1 MKISRK
7 ARKLLSVVLTVVL
20 AIGTFQFAPGVRT
33 IAKAADAPEAGQS
46 YTLNF
51 AKAFS
56 EKTQLNGYTSE
67 DGVFKVISEN
77 DKAYWHDGQHG
88 AALYNG
94 DKIEVKVA
102 GGADISLGLCKYGHA
117 TSFKITDAE
126 GKEIGSTS
134 GKATT
139 DSDVEKVSYSGE
151 AATLTI
157 TCVGD
162 GEAYLH
168 SVTVENYAKAGEAE
182 SFTMMLDDIAKDGVV
197 ATGDYK
203 YGEST
208 LTLVG
213 QGETQYTVKSGKKV
227 TVDGKEYD
235 SYTAG
240 KRHAD
245 SNNIPTIPVAGD
257 GTLTIFTPAAKG
269 TLTVYFNSS
278 SFLRVHDYNTA
289 DGSKNGY
296 TDTDTGI
303 TSYTFAVIPGH
314 TYVMSTTGKT
324 NNMFYAGYQYIVDK
338 EVSVPV
344 KFNNVDAKVSDSLE
358 VSVVD
363 ANLGGSEIKLTD
375 GANADLLEGHTYKL
389 STNDGGVRAAVGDS
403 DTFTVTGEAIVV
415 SLYDVPDV
423 TVEGKITGTPEG
435 TVTEL
440 SLVNMVNGREYKA
453 TVSGDTYTCTLKP
466 GEYNTNV
473 VTTNGGV
480 THDRVSVKTEGTTV
494 NEVYVELPAKEA
506 EPAAFKSEIN
516 VPEDYATLN
525 EASDAILN
533 MQDRPEGE
541 AGRVTI
547 NLNTDIFEQT
557 VMAAPYVTLKGN
569 NHTISWYYGVGTNYY
584 SVDPVTGLYN
594 EVLARDKYSYAEG
607 NGSLWGGVFIV
618 RGNNFIAEDTTFKNT
633 YNYEVTEA
641 EKTDIA
647 GSTLAVDRLAENADV
662 TAYVYKERSNA
673 FYIDADNIECY
684 NCKILSSQDTLGRNG
699 SANYNYHTYFRDCV
713 IGGNVDYICGE
724 FAAVFDNCELQW
736 KTYKDDEKD
745 AAKNNAKLGYITAA
759 KTSPYVFRDCKVTTD
774 GVSTGT
780 VTGYYGRT
788 WGASSNVTFIRTQTN
803 GYILEAGWGEMSTGD
818 GKTAIFKEYANLS
831 GENAFVSNGEFSK
844 ADNQTEA
851 AVADY
856 IETDKV
862 SAVNTVLGW
871 IPVHYAYDIKP
882 VEVVTPAESDVKAVE
897 VSDDVKFVDENN
909 NGVATGSV
917 SIAKE
922 TASEEQVAAVK
933 EAAASAENVNITDKA
948 EIVDISLKNEEGNVI
963 KLSNGTLKISLK
975 KDADV
980 DYTKYTVVVYHLK
993 DDNTLEKL
1001 DVTVSDDAISFVT
1014 GGLSPFVIDYVE
1026 VQSGDDNTPS
1036 KPDSGNTGDNTP
1048 SKPDSGNTGDNTPS
1062 KPDSGNTGDNTPS
1075 KPDSGNTGDN
1085 TPSKPDSGNTGDNT
1099 PSKPD
1104 SGNTGDNTSSTPD
1117 AGNTTETPSTAETT
1131 GSTTDTTATAPKTAD
1146 TAPVALYLL
1155 LVFAAMMACTTVVT
1169 KKRVR

>member
-139 DSDVEKVSYSGE
+139 DGDVEKVSYSGE

-1155 LVFAAMMACTTVVT
+1155 LVFVAMMACTTVVT

>member
-1 MKISRK
+1 MKIGRK
-7 ARKLLSVVLTVVL
+7 AKKLLAVVLTFVL

-33 IAKAADAPEAGQS
+33 IAKAAGAPEAGKS
-46 YTLNF
+46 YVLDFTKLYSTKTL
-51 AKAFS
+51 
-56 EKTQLNGYTSE
+56 LNGYTSD
-67 DGVFKVISEN
+67 DGVFKVISEA

-88 AALYNG
+88 AAVYNG

-102 GGADISLGLCKYGHA
+102 GSAEIALTLCKYGSGTA
-117 TSFKITDAE
+117 FKVTDAS
-126 GKEIGSTS
+126 GKEVGSTS
-134 GKATT
+134 GKSDADAGSQSISYNGDAT
-139 DSDVEKVSYSGE
+139 
-151 AATLTI
+151 TLTI
-157 TCVGD
+157 TCEAS

-168 SVTVENYAKAGEAE
+168 SVMVNNFAKSDKVE
-182 SFTMMLDDIAKDGVV
+182 SFTLMLDDIAKEDVV

-203 YGEST
+203 YGDST

-213 QGETQYTVKSGKKV
+213 QGETQYTVKPGKTV
-227 TVDGKEYD
+227 TVDGKEYN

-245 SNNIPTIPVAGD
+245 SNNIPTIPGQGD

-269 TLTVYFNSS
+269 TMTVYFSS
-278 SFLRVHDYNTA
+278 TSFLRIHDYNTA

-296 TDTDTGI
+296 TDTETSI
-303 TSYTFAVIPGH
+303 NSYTFAVIPGH

-324 NNMFYAGYQYIVDK
+324 NNMFYAGYKYIVDK

-344 KFNNVDAKVSDSLE
+344 KFENVNAKLSDSLE
-358 VSVVD
+358 ISVVD
-363 ANLGGSEIKLTD
+363 ANLGGNAIKLKD
-375 GANADLLEGHTYKL
+375 GANADLLEGHEYKL

-403 DTFTVTGEAIVV
+403 DTFTATGEAIVV

-435 TVTEL
+435 TVKEL
-440 SLVNMVNGREYKA
+440 SLTNMVNGRAYKA
-453 TVSGDTYTCTLKP
+453 TVSGDSYTCTLKP
-466 GEYNTNV
+466 GEYNTSV

-506 EPAAFKSEIN
+506 EPVAFKSELN
-516 VPEDYATLN
+516 VPGDYTTLN
-525 EASDAILN
+525 EASDAILR

-547 NLNTDIFEQT
+547 NLKADIFEQT

-569 NHTISWYYGVGTNYY
+569 NHTISWYYGVGTYYY

-594 EVLARDKYSYAEG
+594 EVLARDKYSYVEG

-618 RGNNFIAEDTTFKNT
+618 RGDNFIAEDTTFKNT
-633 YNYEVTEA
+633 YNYELTEA

-647 GSTLAVDRLAENADV
+647 GTTLSVDRLAKDADV

-673 FYIDADNIECY
+673 FYIEADNIECY

-699 SANYNYHTYFRDCV
+699 SKNNNYHTYFNNCV

-736 KTYKDDEKD
+736 KTYKDDEED

-759 KTSPYVFRDCKVTTD
+759 KTSPYVFRNCKVTTD
-774 GVSTGT
+774 GVSTGA
-780 VTGYYGRT
+780 VSGYYGRT
-788 WGASSNVTFIRTQTN
+788 WGAGSNATFIGTQTN
-803 GYILEAGWGEMSTGD
+803 GYVLEDGWGEMSTGD
-818 GKTAIFKEYANLS
+818 GTSAIFKEYNNVS
-831 GENAFVSNGEFSK
+831 GENAFVTKGQFSK
-844 ADNQTEA
+844 AENQSAE

-856 IETDKV
+856 IESANV

-871 IPVHYAYDIKP
+871 IPAHYAYDVKP
-882 VEVVTPAESDVKAVE
+882 VEIVTPTESGIAAVE
-897 VSDDVKFVDENN
+897 VSKEAKFVDESGK
-909 NGVATGSV
+909 GVATGSV
-917 SIAKE
+917 TAIEKA
-922 TASEEQVAAVK
+922 ASEEQVAAVK
-933 EAAASAENVNITDKA
+933 EAVANAEDIKLTDKA
-948 EIVDISLKNEEGNVI
+948 QIIDISLSNKDGSVV

-975 KDADV
+975 KNADI
-980 DYTKYTVVVYHLK
+980 DYTKYAVVVYHLK

-1026 VQSGDDNTPS
+1026 VESASGADTTITEDATVTAPT
-1036 KPDSGNTGDNTP
+1036 TGD
-1048 SKPDSGNTGDNTPS
+1048 
-1062 KPDSGNTGDNTPS
+1062 
-1075 KPDSGNTGDN
+1075 
-1085 TPSKPDSGNTGDNT
+1085 
-1099 PSKPD
+1099 
-1104 SGNTGDNTSSTPD
+1104 
-1117 AGNTTETPSTAETT
+1117 A
-1131 GSTTDTTATAPKTAD
+1131 
-1146 TAPVALYLL
+1146 APVAIYLL
-1155 LVFAAMMACTTVVT
+1155 LAVMAIMMACTVAG
-1169 KKRVR
+1169 KKRIR

>member
-1 MKISRK
+1 MKIGRK
-7 ARKLLSVVLTVVL
+7 AKKLLAVVLTFVL

-33 IAKAADAPEAGQS
+33 IAKAAGAPEAGKS
-46 YTLNF
+46 YVLDFTKLYSTKTL
-51 AKAFS
+51 
-56 EKTQLNGYTSE
+56 LNGYTSD
-67 DGVFKVISEN
+67 DGVFKVISEA

-88 AALYNG
+88 AAVYNG

-102 GGADISLGLCKYGHA
+102 GSAEIALTLCKYGSGTA
-117 TSFKITDAE
+117 FKVTDAS
-126 GKEIGSTS
+126 GKEVGSTS
-134 GKATT
+134 GKSDADAGSQSISYNGDAT
-139 DSDVEKVSYSGE
+139 
-151 AATLTI
+151 TLTI
-157 TCVGD
+157 TCEAS

-168 SVTVENYAKAGEAE
+168 SVMVNNFAKSDKVE
-182 SFTMMLDDIAKDGVV
+182 SFTLMLDDIAKEDVV

-203 YGEST
+203 YGDST

-213 QGETQYTVKSGKKV
+213 QGETQYTVKPGKTV
-227 TVDGKEYD
+227 TVDGKEYN

-245 SNNIPTIPVAGD
+245 SNNIPTIPGQGD

-269 TLTVYFNSS
+269 TMTVYFSS
-278 SFLRVHDYNTA
+278 TSFLRIHDYNTA

-296 TDTDTGI
+296 TDTETSI
-303 TSYTFAVIPGH
+303 NSYTFAVIPGH

-324 NNMFYAGYQYIVDK
+324 NNMFYAGYKYIVDK

-344 KFNNVDAKVSDSLE
+344 KFENVNAKLSDSLE
-358 VSVVD
+358 ISVVD
-363 ANLGGSEIKLTD
+363 ANLGGNAIKLKD
-375 GANADLLEGHTYKL
+375 GANADLLEGHEYKL

-403 DTFTVTGEAIVV
+403 DTFTATGEAIVV

-435 TVTEL
+435 TVKEL
-440 SLVNMVNGREYKA
+440 SLTNMVNGRAYKA
-453 TVSGDTYTCTLKP
+453 TVSGDSYTCTLKP
-466 GEYNTNV
+466 GEYNTSV

-506 EPAAFKSEIN
+506 EPVAFKSELN
-516 VPEDYATLN
+516 VPGDYATLN
-525 EASDAILN
+525 EASDAILR

-547 NLNTDIFEQT
+547 NLKADIFEQT

-569 NHTISWYYGVGTNYY
+569 NHTISWYYGVGTYYY

-594 EVLARDKYSYAEG
+594 EVLARDKYSYVEG

-618 RGNNFIAEDTTFKNT
+618 RGDNFIAEDTTFKNT
-633 YNYEVTEA
+633 YNYELTEA

-647 GSTLAVDRLAENADV
+647 GTTLSVNRLAKDADV

-673 FYIDADNIECY
+673 FYIEADNIECY

-699 SANYNYHTYFRDCV
+699 SKNNNYHTYFNNCV

-724 FAAVFDNCELQW
+724 FSAVFDNCELQW

-759 KTSPYVFRDCKVTTD
+759 KTSPYVFRNCKVTTD
-774 GVSTGT
+774 GVSTGA
-780 VTGYYGRT
+780 VSGYYGRT
-788 WGASSNVTFIRTQTN
+788 WGAGSNATFIGTQTN
-803 GYILEAGWGEMSTGD
+803 GYVLEDGWGEMSTGD
-818 GKTAIFKEYANLS
+818 GTSAIFKEYNNVS
-831 GENAFVSNGEFSK
+831 GENAFVTKGQFSK
-844 ADNQTEA
+844 AENQSAE

-856 IETDKV
+856 IESANV

-871 IPVHYAYDIKP
+871 IPAHYAYDVKP
-882 VEVVTPAESDVKAVE
+882 VEIVTPTESGIAAVE
-897 VSDDVKFVDENN
+897 VSKEAKFVDESGK
-909 NGVATGSV
+909 GVATGSV
-917 SIAKE
+917 TAIEKA
-922 TASEEQVAAVK
+922 ASEEQVAAVK
-933 EAAASAENVNITDKA
+933 EAVANAEDIKLTDKA
-948 EIVDISLKNEEGNVI
+948 QIIDISLSNKDGSVV

-975 KDADV
+975 KNADI
-980 DYTKYTVVVYHLK
+980 DYTKYAVVVYHLK

-1026 VQSGDDNTPS
+1026 VESASGADTTITEDATVTAPT
-1036 KPDSGNTGDNTP
+1036 TGD
-1048 SKPDSGNTGDNTPS
+1048 
-1062 KPDSGNTGDNTPS
+1062 
-1075 KPDSGNTGDN
+1075 
-1085 TPSKPDSGNTGDNT
+1085 
-1099 PSKPD
+1099 
-1104 SGNTGDNTSSTPD
+1104 
-1117 AGNTTETPSTAETT
+1117 A
-1131 GSTTDTTATAPKTAD
+1131 
-1146 TAPVALYLL
+1146 APVAIYLL
-1155 LVFAAMMACTTVVT
+1155 LAVMAIMMACTVAG
-1169 KKRVR
+1169 KKRIR

>member
-1 MKISRK
+1 MKIGRK
-7 ARKLLSVVLTVVL
+7 AKKLLAVVLTFVL

-33 IAKAADAPEAGQS
+33 IAKAAGAPEAGKS
-46 YTLNF
+46 YVLDFTKLY
-51 AKAFS
+51 S
-56 EKTQLNGYTSE
+56 TKTQLNGYTSD
-67 DGVFKVISEN
+67 DGVFKVISEAN
-77 DKAYWHDGQHG
+77 KAYWHDGQHG
-88 AALYNG
+88 AAVYNG

-102 GGADISLGLCKYGHA
+102 GSAEIALTLCKYGSGTA
-117 TSFKITDAE
+117 FKVTDAS
-126 GKEIGSTS
+126 GKEVGSTS
-134 GKATT
+134 GKSDADAGSQSISYNGDAT
-139 DSDVEKVSYSGE
+139 
-151 AATLTI
+151 TLTI
-157 TCVGD
+157 TCEAS

-168 SVTVENYAKAGEAE
+168 SVMVNNFAKSDKVE
-182 SFTMMLDDIAKDGVV
+182 SFTLMLDDIAKEDVV

-203 YGEST
+203 YGDST

-213 QGETQYTVKSGKKV
+213 QGETQYTVKPGKTV
-227 TVDGKEYD
+227 TVDGKEYN

-245 SNNIPTIPVAGD
+245 SNNIPTIPGQGD

-269 TLTVYFNSS
+269 TMTVYFSS
-278 SFLRVHDYNTA
+278 TSFLRIHDYNTA

-296 TDTDTGI
+296 TDTETSI
-303 TSYTFAVIPGH
+303 NSYTFAVIPGH

-324 NNMFYAGYQYIVDK
+324 NNMFYAGYKYIVDK

-344 KFNNVDAKVSDSLE
+344 KFDNVDAKLTDSLE
-358 VSVVD
+358 ISVVD
-363 ANLGGSEIKLTD
+363 ANLGGNAIKLKD
-375 GANADLLEGHTYKL
+375 GANADLLEGHEYKL

-403 DTFTVTGEAIVV
+403 DTFTATGEAIVV

-440 SLVNMVNGREYKA
+440 SLTNMVNGRAYKA
-453 TVSGDTYTCTLKP
+453 TVSGDSYTCTLKP
-466 GEYNTNV
+466 GEYNTSV

-506 EPAAFKSEIN
+506 EPVAFKSELN
-516 VPEDYATLN
+516 VPGDYATLN
-525 EASDAILN
+525 EASDAILR

-547 NLNTDIFEQT
+547 NLKADIFEQT

-569 NHTISWYYGVGTNYY
+569 NHTISWYYGVGTYYY

-594 EVLARDKYSYAEG
+594 EVLARDKYSYVEG

-618 RGNNFIAEDTTFKNT
+618 RGDNFIAEDTTFKNT
-633 YNYEVTEA
+633 YNYELTEA

-647 GSTLAVDRLAENADV
+647 GTTLSVDRLAKDADV

-673 FYIDADNIECY
+673 FYIEADNIECY

-699 SANYNYHTYFRDCV
+699 SKNNNYHTYFNNCV

-759 KTSPYVFRDCKVTTD
+759 KTSPYVFRNCKVTTD
-774 GVSTGT
+774 GVSTGA
-780 VTGYYGRT
+780 VSGYYGRT
-788 WGASSNVTFIRTQTN
+788 WGAGSNATFFGTQTN
-803 GYILEAGWGEMSTGD
+803 GYVLEDGWGEMSTGD
-818 GKTAIFKEYANLS
+818 GTSAIFKEYNNVS
-831 GENAFVSNGEFSK
+831 GENAFVTKGQFSK
-844 ADNQTEA
+844 AENQSAE

-856 IETDKV
+856 IESANV

-871 IPVHYAYDIKP
+871 IPAHYAYDVKP
-882 VEVVTPAESDVKAVE
+882 VEIVTPTESGIAAVE
-897 VSDDVKFVDENN
+897 VSKEAKFVDESGK
-909 NGVATGSV
+909 GVATGSV
-917 SIAKE
+917 TAIEKA
-922 TASEEQVAAVK
+922 ASEEQVAAVK
-933 EAAASAENVNITDKA
+933 EAVANAEDIKLTDKA
-948 EIVDISLKNEEGNVI
+948 QIIDISLSNKDGSVV

-975 KDADV
+975 KNADI
-980 DYTKYTVVVYHLK
+980 DYTKYAVVVYHLK

-1026 VQSGDDNTPS
+1026 VESASGADTTITEDATVTAPT
-1036 KPDSGNTGDNTP
+1036 TGD
-1048 SKPDSGNTGDNTPS
+1048 
-1062 KPDSGNTGDNTPS
+1062 
-1075 KPDSGNTGDN
+1075 
-1085 TPSKPDSGNTGDNT
+1085 
-1099 PSKPD
+1099 
-1104 SGNTGDNTSSTPD
+1104 
-1117 AGNTTETPSTAETT
+1117 A
-1131 GSTTDTTATAPKTAD
+1131 
-1146 TAPVALYLL
+1146 APVAIYLL
-1155 LVFAAMMACTTVVT
+1155 LAVMAIMMACTVAG
-1169 KKRVR
+1169 KKRIR

>member
-1 MKISRK
+1 MKIGRK
-7 ARKLLSVVLTVVL
+7 AKKLLAVVLTFVL

-33 IAKAADAPEAGQS
+33 IAKAAGAPEAGKS
-46 YTLNF
+46 YVLDFTKLY
-51 AKAFS
+51 S
-56 EKTQLNGYTSE
+56 TKTQLNGYTSD
-67 DGVFKVISEN
+67 DGVFKVISEA

-88 AALYNG
+88 AAVYNG

-102 GGADISLGLCKYGHA
+102 GSAEIALTLCKYGSGTA
-117 TSFKITDAE
+117 FKVTDAY
-126 GKEIGSTS
+126 GKEVGSTS
-134 GKATT
+134 GKSDADAGSQSISYNGDAT
-139 DSDVEKVSYSGE
+139 
-151 AATLTI
+151 TLTI
-157 TCVGD
+157 TCEAS

-168 SVTVENYAKAGEAE
+168 SVMVNNFAKSDKVE
-182 SFTMMLDDIAKDGVV
+182 SFTLMLDDIAKEDVV

-203 YGEST
+203 YGDST

-213 QGETQYTVKSGKKV
+213 QGETQYTVKPGKTV
-227 TVDGKEYD
+227 TVDGKEYN

-245 SNNIPTIPVAGD
+245 SNNIPTIPGQGD

-269 TLTVYFNSS
+269 TMTVYFSS
-278 SFLRVHDYNTA
+278 TSFLRIHDYNTA

-296 TDTDTGI
+296 TDTETSI
-303 TSYTFAVIPGH
+303 NSYTFAVIPGH

-324 NNMFYAGYQYIVDK
+324 NNMFYAGYKYIVDK

-344 KFNNVDAKVSDSLE
+344 KFNNVDAKLTDSLE
-358 VSVVD
+358 ISVVD
-363 ANLGGSEIKLTD
+363 ANLGGNAIKLKD
-375 GANADLLEGHTYKL
+375 GTNADLLEGHEYKL

-403 DTFTVTGEAIVV
+403 DTFTATGEAIVV

-440 SLVNMVNGREYKA
+440 SLTNMVNGRAYKA
-453 TVSGDTYTCTLKP
+453 TVSGDSYTCTLKP
-466 GEYNTNV
+466 GEYNTSV

-506 EPAAFKSEIN
+506 EPVAFKSELN
-516 VPEDYATLN
+516 VPGDYATLN
-525 EASDAILN
+525 EASDAILR

-547 NLNTDIFEQT
+547 NLKADIFEQT

-569 NHTISWYYGVGTNYY
+569 NHTISWYYGVGTYYY

-594 EVLARDKYSYAEG
+594 EVLARDKYSYVEG

-618 RGNNFIAEDTTFKNT
+618 RGDNFIAEDTTFKNT
-633 YNYEVTEA
+633 YNYELTEA

-647 GSTLAVDRLAENADV
+647 GTTLSVDRLAKGADV
-662 TAYVYKERSNA
+662 TAYAYKERSNA
-673 FYIDADNIECY
+673 FYIEADNIECY

-699 SANYNYHTYFRDCV
+699 SKNNNYHTYFNNCV

-759 KTSPYVFRDCKVTTD
+759 KTSPYVFRNCKVTTD

-780 VTGYYGRT
+780 VSGYYGRT
-788 WGASSNVTFIRTQTN
+788 WGAGSNATFIGTQTN
-803 GYILEAGWGEMSTGD
+803 GYVLEDGWGEMSTGD
-818 GKTAIFKEYANLS
+818 GTSAIFKEYNNVS
-831 GENAFVSNGEFSK
+831 GENAFVTKGQFSK
-844 ADNQTEA
+844 AENQSAE

-856 IETDKV
+856 MESANV

-871 IPVHYAYDIKP
+871 IPAHYAYDVKP
-882 VEVVTPAESDVKAVE
+882 VEIVTPTESGIAAVE
-897 VSDDVKFVDENN
+897 VSKEAKFVDESGK
-909 NGVATGSV
+909 GVATGSV
-917 SIAKE
+917 TAIEKA
-922 TASEEQVAAVK
+922 ASEEQVSAVK
-933 EAAASAENVNITDKA
+933 EAVANAEDIKLTDKA
-948 EIVDISLKNEEGNVI
+948 QIIDISLSNKDGSVV

-975 KDADV
+975 KNADI
-980 DYTKYTVVVYHLK
+980 DYTKYAVVVYHLK

-1026 VQSGDDNTPS
+1026 VESASGADTTITEDATVTAPT
-1036 KPDSGNTGDNTP
+1036 TGD
-1048 SKPDSGNTGDNTPS
+1048 
-1062 KPDSGNTGDNTPS
+1062 
-1075 KPDSGNTGDN
+1075 
-1085 TPSKPDSGNTGDNT
+1085 
-1099 PSKPD
+1099 
-1104 SGNTGDNTSSTPD
+1104 
-1117 AGNTTETPSTAETT
+1117 A
-1131 GSTTDTTATAPKTAD
+1131 
-1146 TAPVALYLL
+1146 APVAIYLL
-1155 LVFAAMMACTTVVT
+1155 LAVMAIMMACTVAG
-1169 KKRVR
+1169 KKRIR

>member
-1 MKISRK
+1 MKIGRK
-7 ARKLLSVVLTVVL
+7 AKKLLAVVLTFVL

-33 IAKAADAPEAGQS
+33 IAKAAGAPEAGKS
-46 YTLNF
+46 YVLDFTKLY
-51 AKAFS
+51 S
-56 EKTQLNGYTSE
+56 TKTQLNGYTSD
-67 DGVFKVISEN
+67 DGVFKVISEA

-88 AALYNG
+88 AAVYNG

-102 GGADISLGLCKYGHA
+102 GSAEIALTLCKYGSGTA
-117 TSFKITDAE
+117 FKVTDAS
-126 GKEIGSTS
+126 GKEVGSTS
-134 GKATT
+134 GKSDADAGSQSISYNGDAT
-139 DSDVEKVSYSGE
+139 
-151 AATLTI
+151 TLTI
-157 TCVGD
+157 TCEAS

-168 SVTVENYAKAGEAE
+168 SVMVNNFAKSDKVE
-182 SFTMMLDDIAKDGVV
+182 SFTLMLDDIAKEDVV

-203 YGEST
+203 YGDST

-213 QGETQYTVKSGKKV
+213 QGETQYTVKPGKTV
-227 TVDGKEYD
+227 TVDGKEYN

-245 SNNIPTIPVAGD
+245 SNNIPTIPGQGD

-269 TLTVYFNSS
+269 TMTVYFSS
-278 SFLRVHDYNTA
+278 TSFLRIHDYNTA

-296 TDTDTGI
+296 TDTETSI
-303 TSYTFAVIPGH
+303 NSYTFAVIPGH

-324 NNMFYAGYQYIVDK
+324 NNMFYAGYKYIVDK

-344 KFNNVDAKVSDSLE
+344 KFNNVDAKLTDSLE
-358 VSVVD
+358 ISVVD
-363 ANLGGSEIKLTD
+363 ANLGGNAIKLKD
-375 GANADLLEGHTYKL
+375 GTNADLLEGHEYKL

-403 DTFTVTGEAIVV
+403 DTFTATGEAIVV

-435 TVTEL
+435 TVKEL
-440 SLVNMVNGREYKA
+440 SLTNMVNGRSYKA
-453 TVSGDTYTCTLKP
+453 TVSGDSYTCTLKP
-466 GEYNTNV
+466 GEYNTSV

-506 EPAAFKSEIN
+506 EPVAFKSELN
-516 VPEDYATLN
+516 VPGDYATLN
-525 EASDAILN
+525 EASDAILR

-547 NLNTDIFEQT
+547 NLKADIFEQT

-569 NHTISWYYGVGTNYY
+569 NHTISWYYGVGTYYY

-594 EVLARDKYSYAEG
+594 EVLARDKYSYVEG

-618 RGNNFIAEDTTFKNT
+618 RGDNFIAEDITFKNT
-633 YNYEVTEA
+633 YNYELTEA

-647 GSTLAVDRLAENADV
+647 GTTLSVNRLAKDADV

-673 FYIDADNIECY
+673 FYIEADNIECY

-699 SANYNYHTYFRDCV
+699 SKNNNYHTYFNNCV

-759 KTSPYVFRDCKVTTD
+759 KTSPYVFRNCKVTTD
-774 GVSTGT
+774 GVSTGA
-780 VTGYYGRT
+780 VSGYYGRT
-788 WGASSNVTFIRTQTN
+788 WGAGSNATFIGTQTN
-803 GYILEAGWGEMSTGD
+803 GYVLEDGWGEMSTGD
-818 GKTAIFKEYANLS
+818 GTSAIFKEYNNVS
-831 GENAFVSNGEFSK
+831 GENAFVTKGQFSK
-844 ADNQTEA
+844 AENQSAE

-856 IETDKV
+856 IESANV

-871 IPVHYAYDIKP
+871 IPAHYAYDVKP
-882 VEVVTPAESDVKAVE
+882 VEIVTPTESGIKAVE
-897 VSDDVKFVDENN
+897 VSNEAKFVDESGK
-909 NGVATGSV
+909 GVATGSV
-917 SIAKE
+917 TAIEKA
-922 TASEEQVAAVK
+922 ASEEQVAAVK
-933 EAAASAENVNITDKA
+933 EAAANAEDIKLTDKA
-948 EIVDISLKNEEGNVI
+948 QIIDISLSNKDGSVV

-975 KDADV
+975 KNADI
-980 DYTKYTVVVYHLK
+980 DYTKYAVVVYHLK

-1026 VQSGDDNTPS
+1026 VESASG
-1036 KPDSGNTGDNTP
+1036 
-1048 SKPDSGNTGDNTPS
+1048 
-1062 KPDSGNTGDNTPS
+1062 
-1075 KPDSGNTGDN
+1075 
-1085 TPSKPDSGNTGDNT
+1085 
-1099 PSKPD
+1099 
-1104 SGNTGDNTSSTPD
+1104 
-1117 AGNTTETPSTAETT
+1117 
-1131 GSTTDTTATAPKTAD
+1131 TDTTITEDATVTAPTTGDA
-1146 TAPVALYLL
+1146 APVAIYLL
-1155 LVFAAMMACTTVVT
+1155 LAVMAIMMACTVAG
-1169 KKRVR
+1169 KKRIR

>member
-1 MKISRK
+1 MKIGRK
-7 ARKLLSVVLTVVL
+7 AKKLLAVVLTFVL

-33 IAKAADAPEAGQS
+33 IAKAAGAPEAGKS
-46 YTLNF
+46 YVLDFTKLY
-51 AKAFS
+51 S
-56 EKTQLNGYTSE
+56 TKTQLNGYTSD
-67 DGVFKVISEN
+67 DGVFKVISEA

-88 AALYNG
+88 AAVYNG

-102 GGADISLGLCKYGHA
+102 GSAEIALTLCKYGSGTA
-117 TSFKITDAE
+117 FKVTDAS
-126 GKEIGSTS
+126 GKEVGSTS
-134 GKATT
+134 GKSDADAGSQSISYNGDAT
-139 DSDVEKVSYSGE
+139 
-151 AATLTI
+151 TLTI
-157 TCVGD
+157 TCEAS

-168 SVTVENYAKAGEAE
+168 SVMVNNFAKSDKVE
-182 SFTMMLDDIAKDGVV
+182 SFTLMLDDIAKEDVV

-203 YGEST
+203 YGDST

-213 QGETQYTVKSGKKV
+213 QGETQYTVKPGKTV
-227 TVDGKEYD
+227 TVDGKEYN

-245 SNNIPTIPVAGD
+245 SNNIPTIPGQGD

-269 TLTVYFNSS
+269 TMTVYFSS
-278 SFLRVHDYNTA
+278 TSFLRIHDYNTA

-296 TDTDTGI
+296 TDTETSI
-303 TSYTFAVIPGH
+303 NSYTFAVIPGH

-324 NNMFYAGYQYIVDK
+324 NNMFYAGYKYIVDK

-344 KFNNVDAKVSDSLE
+344 KFDNVDAKLSDSLE
-358 VSVVD
+358 ISVVD
-363 ANLGGSEIKLTD
+363 ANLGGNAIKLKD
-375 GANADLLEGHTYKL
+375 GTNADLLDGHEYKL

-403 DTFTVTGEAIVV
+403 DTFTATGEAIVV

-435 TVTEL
+435 TVKEL
-440 SLVNMVNGREYKA
+440 SLTNMVNGRAYKA
-453 TVSGDTYTCTLKP
+453 TVSGDSYTCTLKP
-466 GEYNTNV
+466 GEYNTSV

-506 EPAAFKSEIN
+506 EPVAFKSELN
-516 VPEDYATLN
+516 VPGDYATLN
-525 EASDAILN
+525 EASDAILR

-547 NLNTDIFEQT
+547 NLKADIFEQT

-569 NHTISWYYGVGTNYY
+569 NHTISWYYGVGTYYY

-594 EVLARDKYSYAEG
+594 EVLARDKYSYVEG

-618 RGNNFIAEDTTFKNT
+618 RGDNFIAEDTTFKNT
-633 YNYEVTEA
+633 YNYELTEA

-647 GSTLAVDRLAENADV
+647 GTTLSVNRLAKDADV
-662 TAYVYKERSNA
+662 TAYAYKERSNA
-673 FYIDADNIECY
+673 FYIEADNIECY

-699 SANYNYHTYFRDCV
+699 SKNNNYHTYFNNCV

-724 FAAVFDNCELQW
+724 FSAVFDNCELQW

-759 KTSPYVFRDCKVTTD
+759 KTSPYVFRNCKVTTD

-780 VTGYYGRT
+780 VSGYYGRT
-788 WGASSNVTFIRTQTN
+788 WGAGSNATFIGTQTN
-803 GYILEAGWGEMSTGD
+803 GYVLEDGWGEMSTGD
-818 GKTAIFKEYANLS
+818 GTSAIFKEYNNVS
-831 GENAFVSNGEFSK
+831 GENAFVTKGQFSK
-844 ADNQTEA
+844 AENQSAE

-856 IETDKV
+856 IESANV

-871 IPVHYAYDIKP
+871 IPAHYAYDVKP
-882 VEVVTPAESDVKAVE
+882 VEIVTPTESGIAAVE
-897 VSDDVKFVDENN
+897 VSKEAKFVDESGK
-909 NGVATGSV
+909 GVATGSV
-917 SIAKE
+917 TAIEKA
-922 TASEEQVAAVK
+922 ASEEQVAAVK
-933 EAAASAENVNITDKA
+933 EAVANAEDIKLTDKA
-948 EIVDISLKNEEGNVI
+948 QIIDISLSNKDGSVV

-975 KDADV
+975 KNADI
-980 DYTKYTVVVYHLK
+980 DYTKYAVVVYHLK

-1026 VQSGDDNTPS
+1026 VESASGADTTITEDATVTAPT
-1036 KPDSGNTGDNTP
+1036 TGD
-1048 SKPDSGNTGDNTPS
+1048 
-1062 KPDSGNTGDNTPS
+1062 
-1075 KPDSGNTGDN
+1075 
-1085 TPSKPDSGNTGDNT
+1085 
-1099 PSKPD
+1099 
-1104 SGNTGDNTSSTPD
+1104 
-1117 AGNTTETPSTAETT
+1117 A
-1131 GSTTDTTATAPKTAD
+1131 
-1146 TAPVALYLL
+1146 APVAIYLL
-1155 LVFAAMMACTTVVT
+1155 LAVMAIMMVCTVAG
-1169 KKRVR
+1169 KKRIR

>member
-1 MKISRK
+1 MKIGRK
-7 ARKLLSVVLTVVL
+7 AKKLLAVVLTFVL

-33 IAKAADAPEAGQS
+33 IAKAAGAPEAGKS
-46 YTLNF
+46 YVLDFTKLY
-51 AKAFS
+51 S
-56 EKTQLNGYTSE
+56 TKTQLNGYTSE
-67 DGVFKVISEN
+67 DGVFKVISEA

-88 AALYNG
+88 AAVYNG

-102 GGADISLGLCKYGHA
+102 GSAEIALTLCKYGKGTA
-117 TSFKITDAE
+117 FKVTDAS
-126 GKEIGSTS
+126 GKEVGSTS
-134 GKATT
+134 GKSASDAESQSISYNGDAT
-139 DSDVEKVSYSGE
+139 
-151 AATLTI
+151 TLTI
-157 TCVGD
+157 TCEAS

-168 SVTVENYAKAGEAE
+168 SVTVNNFAKSDKAE
-182 SFTMMLDDIAKDGVV
+182 SFTLMLDDIAKEDVV

-203 YGEST
+203 YGDST

-213 QGETQYTVKSGKKV
+213 QGETQYTVKSGKTV
-227 TVDGKEYD
+227 TVDGKEYN

-245 SNNIPTIPVAGD
+245 SNNIPTIPGQGD

-269 TLTVYFNSS
+269 TMTVYFSS
-278 SFLRVHDYNTA
+278 TSFLRIHDYNTA

-303 TSYTFAVIPGH
+303 NSYTFAVIPGH

-324 NNMFYAGYQYIVDK
+324 NNMFYAGYKYIVDK

-344 KFNNVDAKVSDSLE
+344 KFNNVDAKLTDSLE
-358 VSVVD
+358 ISVVD
-363 ANLGGSEIKLTD
+363 ANLGGNAIKLKD
-375 GANADLLEGHTYKL
+375 GTNADLLEGHEYKL

-403 DTFTVTGEAIVV
+403 DTFTATGEAIVV

-435 TVTEL
+435 TVKEL
-440 SLVNMVNGREYKA
+440 SLTNMVNGRSYKA
-453 TVSGDTYTCTLKP
+453 TVSGDSYTCTLKP
-466 GEYNTNV
+466 GEYNTSV

-506 EPAAFKSEIN
+506 EPVAFKSELN
-516 VPEDYATLN
+516 VPGDYATLN
-525 EASDAILN
+525 EASDAILR

-547 NLNTDIFEQT
+547 NLKADIFEQT

-569 NHTISWYYGVGTNYY
+569 NHTISWYYGVGTYYY

-594 EVLARDKYSYAEG
+594 EVLARDKYSYVEG

-618 RGNNFIAEDTTFKNT
+618 RGDNFIAEDTTFKNT
-633 YNYEVTEA
+633 YNYELTEA

-647 GSTLAVDRLAENADV
+647 GTTLSVNRLAKDADV

-673 FYIDADNIECY
+673 FYIEADNIECY

-699 SANYNYHTYFRDCV
+699 SKNNNYHTYFNNCV

-759 KTSPYVFRDCKVTTD
+759 KTSPYVFRNCKVTTD
-774 GVSTGT
+774 GVSTGA
-780 VTGYYGRT
+780 VSGYYGRT
-788 WGASSNVTFIRTQTN
+788 WGAGSNATFIGTQTN
-803 GYILEAGWGEMSTGD
+803 GYVLEDGWGEMSTGD
-818 GKTAIFKEYANLS
+818 GTSAIFKEYNNVS
-831 GENAFVSNGEFSK
+831 GENAFVTKGQFSK
-844 ADNQTEA
+844 AENQSAE

-856 IETDKV
+856 IESANV

-871 IPVHYAYDIKP
+871 IPAHYAYDVKP
-882 VEVVTPAESDVKAVE
+882 VEIVTPTESGIAAVE
-897 VSDDVKFVDENN
+897 VSNEAKFVDESGK
-909 NGVATGSV
+909 GVATGSV
-917 SIAKE
+917 TAIEKA
-922 TASEEQVAAVK
+922 ASEEQVAAVK
-933 EAAASAENVNITDKA
+933 EAAANAEDIKLTDKA
-948 EIVDISLKNEEGNVI
+948 QIIDISLSNKDGSVV

-975 KDADV
+975 KNADI
-980 DYTKYTVVVYHLK
+980 DYTKYAVVVYHLK

-1026 VQSGDDNTPS
+1026 VESASGADTTITEDATVTAPT
-1036 KPDSGNTGDNTP
+1036 TGD
-1048 SKPDSGNTGDNTPS
+1048 
-1062 KPDSGNTGDNTPS
+1062 
-1075 KPDSGNTGDN
+1075 
-1085 TPSKPDSGNTGDNT
+1085 
-1099 PSKPD
+1099 
-1104 SGNTGDNTSSTPD
+1104 
-1117 AGNTTETPSTAETT
+1117 A
-1131 GSTTDTTATAPKTAD
+1131 
-1146 TAPVALYLL
+1146 APVAICLL
-1155 LVFAAMMACTTVVT
+1155 LAVMAIMMACTVAG
-1169 KKRVR
+1169 KKRIR

>member
-139 DSDVEKVSYSGE
+139 DGDVEKVSYSGE

-909 NGVATGSV
+909 NGVSTGSV

>member
-1 MKISRK
+1 MKIGRK
-7 ARKLLSVVLTVVL
+7 AKKLLAVVLTFVL

-33 IAKAADAPEAGQS
+33 IAKAAGAPEAGKS
-46 YTLNF
+46 YVLDFTKLY
-51 AKAFS
+51 S
-56 EKTQLNGYTSE
+56 TKTQLNGYTSD
-67 DGVFKVISEN
+67 DGVFKVISEA

-88 AALYNG
+88 AAVYNG

-102 GGADISLGLCKYGHA
+102 GSAEIALTLCKYGSGTA
-117 TSFKITDAE
+117 FKVTDAS
-126 GKEIGSTS
+126 GKEVGSTS
-134 GKATT
+134 GKSDADAGSQSISYNGDAT
-139 DSDVEKVSYSGE
+139 
-151 AATLTI
+151 TLTI
-157 TCVGD
+157 TCEAS

-168 SVTVENYAKAGEAE
+168 SVMVNNFAKSDKVE
-182 SFTMMLDDIAKDGVV
+182 SFTLMLDDIAKEDVV

-203 YGEST
+203 YGDST

-213 QGETQYTVKSGKKV
+213 QGETQYTVKPGKTV
-227 TVDGKEYD
+227 TVDGKEYN

-245 SNNIPTIPVAGD
+245 SNNIPTIPGQGD

-269 TLTVYFNSS
+269 TMTVYFSS
-278 SFLRVHDYNTA
+278 TSFLRIHDYNTA

-296 TDTDTGI
+296 TDTETSI
-303 TSYTFAVIPGH
+303 NSYTFAVIPGH

-324 NNMFYAGYQYIVDK
+324 NNMFYAGYKYIVDK

-344 KFNNVDAKVSDSLE
+344 KFENVNAKLSDSLE
-358 VSVVD
+358 ISVVD
-363 ANLGGSEIKLTD
+363 ANLGGNAIKLKD
-375 GANADLLEGHTYKL
+375 GANADLLEGHEYKL

-403 DTFTVTGEAIVV
+403 DTFTATGEAIVV

-440 SLVNMVNGREYKA
+440 SLTNMVNGRSYKA
-453 TVSGDTYTCTLKP
+453 TVSGDSYTCTLKP
-466 GEYNTNV
+466 GEYNTSV

-506 EPAAFKSEIN
+506 EPVAFKSELN
-516 VPEDYATLN
+516 VPGDYATLN
-525 EASDAILN
+525 EASDAILR

-547 NLNTDIFEQT
+547 NLKADIFEQT

-569 NHTISWYYGVGTNYY
+569 NHTISWYYGVGTYYY

-594 EVLARDKYSYAEG
+594 EVLARDKYSYVEG

-618 RGNNFIAEDTTFKNT
+618 RGDNFIAEDTTFKNT
-633 YNYEVTEA
+633 YNYELTEA

-647 GSTLAVDRLAENADV
+647 GTTLSVDRLAKDADV

-673 FYIDADNIECY
+673 FYIEADNIECY

-699 SANYNYHTYFRDCV
+699 SKNNNYHTYFNNCV

-759 KTSPYVFRDCKVTTD
+759 KTSPYVFRNCKVTTD
-774 GVSTGT
+774 GVSTGA
-780 VTGYYGRT
+780 VSGYYGRT
-788 WGASSNVTFIRTQTN
+788 WGAGSNATFIGTQTN
-803 GYILEAGWGEMSTGD
+803 GYVLEDGWGEMSTGD
-818 GKTAIFKEYANLS
+818 GTSAIFKEYNNVS
-831 GENAFVSNGEFSK
+831 GENAFVTKGQFSK
-844 ADNQTEA
+844 AENQSAE

-856 IETDKV
+856 IESANV

-871 IPVHYAYDIKP
+871 IPAHYAYDVKP
-882 VEVVTPAESDVKAVE
+882 VEIVTPTESGIAAVE
-897 VSDDVKFVDENN
+897 VSKEAKFVDESGK
-909 NGVATGSV
+909 GVATGSV
-917 SIAKE
+917 TAIEKA
-922 TASEEQVAAVK
+922 ASEEQVAAVK
-933 EAAASAENVNITDKA
+933 EAVANAEDIKLTDKA
-948 EIVDISLKNEEGNVI
+948 QIIDISLSNKDGSVV

-975 KDADV
+975 KNADI
-980 DYTKYTVVVYHLK
+980 DYTKYAVVVYHLK

-1026 VQSGDDNTPS
+1026 VESASG
-1036 KPDSGNTGDNTP
+1036 
-1048 SKPDSGNTGDNTPS
+1048 
-1062 KPDSGNTGDNTPS
+1062 
-1075 KPDSGNTGDN
+1075 
-1085 TPSKPDSGNTGDNT
+1085 
-1099 PSKPD
+1099 
-1104 SGNTGDNTSSTPD
+1104 
-1117 AGNTTETPSTAETT
+1117 
-1131 GSTTDTTATAPKTAD
+1131 TDTTITEDATVTAPTTGDA
-1146 TAPVALYLL
+1146 APVAIYLL
-1155 LVFAAMMACTTVVT
+1155 LAVMAIMMACTVAG
-1169 KKRVR
+1169 KKRIR

>member
-139 DSDVEKVSYSGE
+139 DGDVEKVSYSGE

-633 YNYEVTEA
+633 YN
-641 EKTDIA
+641 
-647 GSTLAVDRLAENADV
+647 
-662 TAYVYKERSNA
+662 
-673 FYIDADNIECY
+673 
-684 NCKILSSQDTLGRNG
+684 LSLI
-699 SANYNYHTYFRDCV
+699 H
-713 IGGNVDYICGE
+713 I
-724 FAAVFDNCELQW
+724 
-736 KTYKDDEKD
+736 
-745 AAKNNAKLGYITAA
+745 
-759 KTSPYVFRDCKVTTD
+759 
-774 GVSTGT
+774 
-780 VTGYYGRT
+780 
-788 WGASSNVTFIRTQTN
+788 
-803 GYILEAGWGEMSTGD
+803 
-818 GKTAIFKEYANLS
+818 
-831 GENAFVSNGEFSK
+831 
-844 ADNQTEA
+844 
-851 AVADY
+851 
-856 IETDKV
+856 
-862 SAVNTVLGW
+862 
-871 IPVHYAYDIKP
+871 
-882 VEVVTPAESDVKAVE
+882 
-897 VSDDVKFVDENN
+897 
-909 NGVATGSV
+909 
-917 SIAKE
+917 
-922 TASEEQVAAVK
+922 
-933 EAAASAENVNITDKA
+933 
-948 EIVDISLKNEEGNVI
+948 
-963 KLSNGTLKISLK
+963 
-975 KDADV
+975 
-980 DYTKYTVVVYHLK
+980 
-993 DDNTLEKL
+993 
-1001 DVTVSDDAISFVT
+1001 
-1014 GGLSPFVIDYVE
+1014 
-1026 VQSGDDNTPS
+1026 
-1036 KPDSGNTGDNTP
+1036 
-1048 SKPDSGNTGDNTPS
+1048 
-1062 KPDSGNTGDNTPS
+1062 
-1075 KPDSGNTGDN
+1075 
-1085 TPSKPDSGNTGDNT
+1085 
-1099 PSKPD
+1099 
-1104 SGNTGDNTSSTPD
+1104 
-1117 AGNTTETPSTAETT
+1117 
-1131 GSTTDTTATAPKTAD
+1131 
-1146 TAPVALYLL
+1146 
-1155 LVFAAMMACTTVVT
+1155 
-1169 KKRVR
+1169 

>member
-1 MKISRK
+1 MKIGRK
-7 ARKLLSVVLTVVL
+7 AKKLLAVVLTFVL

-33 IAKAADAPEAGQS
+33 IAKAAGAPEAGKS
-46 YTLNF
+46 YVLDFTKLY
-51 AKAFS
+51 S
-56 EKTQLNGYTSE
+56 TKTQLNGYTSD
-67 DGVFKVISEN
+67 DGVFKVISEA

-88 AALYNG
+88 AAVYNG

-102 GGADISLGLCKYGHA
+102 GSAEIALTLCKYGSGTA
-117 TSFKITDAE
+117 FKVTDAS
-126 GKEIGSTS
+126 GKEVGSTS
-134 GKATT
+134 GKSDADAGSQSISYNGDAT
-139 DSDVEKVSYSGE
+139 
-151 AATLTI
+151 TLTI
-157 TCVGD
+157 TCEAS

-168 SVTVENYAKAGEAE
+168 SVMVNNFAKSDKVE
-182 SFTMMLDDIAKDGVV
+182 SFTLMLDDIAKEDVV

-203 YGEST
+203 YGDST

-213 QGETQYTVKSGKKV
+213 QGETQYTVKPGKTV
-227 TVDGKEYD
+227 TVDGKEYN

-245 SNNIPTIPVAGD
+245 SNNIPTIPGQGD

-269 TLTVYFNSS
+269 TMTVYFSS
-278 SFLRVHDYNTA
+278 TSFLRIHDYNTA

-296 TDTDTGI
+296 TDTETSI
-303 TSYTFAVIPGH
+303 NSYTFAVIPGH

-324 NNMFYAGYQYIVDK
+324 NNMFYAGYKYIVDK

-344 KFNNVDAKVSDSLE
+344 KFENVNAKLSDSLE
-358 VSVVD
+358 ISVVD
-363 ANLGGSEIKLTD
+363 ANLGGNAIKLKD
-375 GANADLLEGHTYKL
+375 GTNADLLEGHEYKL

-403 DTFTVTGEAIVV
+403 DTFTATGEAIVV

-435 TVTEL
+435 TVKEL
-440 SLVNMVNGREYKA
+440 SLTNMVNGRSYKA
-453 TVSGDTYTCTLKP
+453 TVSGDSYTCTLKP
-466 GEYNTNV
+466 GEYNTSV

-506 EPAAFKSEIN
+506 EPVAFKSELN
-516 VPEDYATLN
+516 VPGDYATLN
-525 EASDAILN
+525 EASDAILR

-547 NLNTDIFEQT
+547 NLKADIFEQT

-569 NHTISWYYGVGTNYY
+569 NHTISWYYGVGTYYY

-594 EVLARDKYSYAEG
+594 EVLARDKYSYVEG

-618 RGNNFIAEDTTFKNT
+618 RGDNFIAEDTTFKNT
-633 YNYEVTEA
+633 YNYELTEA

-647 GSTLAVDRLAENADV
+647 GTTLSVDRLAKDADV

-673 FYIDADNIECY
+673 FYIEADNIECY

-699 SANYNYHTYFRDCV
+699 SKNNNYHTYFNNCV

-724 FAAVFDNCELQW
+724 FSAVFDNCELQW

-759 KTSPYVFRDCKVTTD
+759 KTSPYVFRNCKVTTD
-774 GVSTGT
+774 GVSTGA
-780 VTGYYGRT
+780 VSGYYGRT
-788 WGASSNVTFIRTQTN
+788 WGAGSNATFIGTQTN
-803 GYILEAGWGEMSTGD
+803 GYVLEDGWGEMSTGD
-818 GKTAIFKEYANLS
+818 GTSAIFKEYNNVS
-831 GENAFVSNGEFSK
+831 GENAFVTKGQFSK
-844 ADNQTEA
+844 AENQSAE

-856 IETDKV
+856 IESANV

-871 IPVHYAYDIKP
+871 IPAHYAYDVKP
-882 VEVVTPAESDVKAVE
+882 VEIVTPTESGIAAVE
-897 VSDDVKFVDENN
+897 VSKEAKFVDESGK
-909 NGVATGSV
+909 GVATGSV
-917 SIAKE
+917 TAIEKA
-922 TASEEQVAAVK
+922 ASEEQVAAAK
-933 EAAASAENVNITDKA
+933 EAVANAEDIKLTDKA
-948 EIVDISLKNEEGNVI
+948 QIIDISLSNKDGSVV

-975 KDADV
+975 KNADI
-980 DYTKYTVVVYHLK
+980 DYTKYAVVVYHLK

-1026 VQSGDDNTPS
+1026 VESASGADTTITEDATVTAPT
-1036 KPDSGNTGDNTP
+1036 TGD
-1048 SKPDSGNTGDNTPS
+1048 
-1062 KPDSGNTGDNTPS
+1062 
-1075 KPDSGNTGDN
+1075 
-1085 TPSKPDSGNTGDNT
+1085 
-1099 PSKPD
+1099 
-1104 SGNTGDNTSSTPD
+1104 
-1117 AGNTTETPSTAETT
+1117 A
-1131 GSTTDTTATAPKTAD
+1131 
-1146 TAPVALYLL
+1146 APVAIYLL
-1155 LVFAAMMACTTVVT
+1155 LAVMAIMMACTVAG
-1169 KKRVR
+1169 KKRIR

>member
-1 MKISRK
+1 MKIGRK
-7 ARKLLSVVLTVVL
+7 AKKLLAVVLTFVL

-33 IAKAADAPEAGQS
+33 IAKAAGAPEAGKS
-46 YTLNF
+46 YVLDFTKLYNT
-51 AKAFS
+51 
-56 EKTQLNGYTSE
+56 KTQLNGYTSD
-67 DGVFKVISEN
+67 DGVFKVISEA

-88 AALYNG
+88 AAVYNG

-102 GGADISLGLCKYGHA
+102 GSAEIALTLCKYGSGTA
-117 TSFKITDAE
+117 FKVTDAS
-126 GKEIGSTS
+126 GKEVGSTS
-134 GKATT
+134 GKSDADAGSQSISYNGDAT
-139 DSDVEKVSYSGE
+139 
-151 AATLTI
+151 TLTI
-157 TCVGD
+157 TCEAS

-168 SVTVENYAKAGEAE
+168 SVMVNNFAKSDKVE
-182 SFTMMLDDIAKDGVV
+182 SFTLMLDDIAKEDVV

-203 YGEST
+203 YGDST

-213 QGETQYTVKSGKKV
+213 QGETQYTVKPGKTV
-227 TVDGKEYD
+227 TVDGKEYN

-245 SNNIPTIPVAGD
+245 SNNIPTIPGQGD

-269 TLTVYFNSS
+269 TMTVYFSS
-278 SFLRVHDYNTA
+278 TSFLRIHDYNTA

-296 TDTDTGI
+296 TDTETSI
-303 TSYTFAVIPGH
+303 NSYTFAVIPGH

-324 NNMFYAGYQYIVDK
+324 NNMFYAGYKYIVDK

-344 KFNNVDAKVSDSLE
+344 KFNNVDAKLTDSLE
-358 VSVVD
+358 ISVVD
-363 ANLGGSEIKLTD
+363 ANLGGNAIKLKD
-375 GANADLLEGHTYKL
+375 GTNADLLEGHEYKL

-403 DTFTVTGEAIVV
+403 DTFTATGEAIVV

-435 TVTEL
+435 TVKEL
-440 SLVNMVNGREYKA
+440 SLTNMVNGRAYKA
-453 TVSGDTYTCTLKP
+453 TVSGDSYTCTLKP
-466 GEYNTNV
+466 GEYNTSV

-506 EPAAFKSEIN
+506 EPVAFKSELN
-516 VPEDYATLN
+516 VPGDYATLN
-525 EASDAILN
+525 EASDAILR

-547 NLNTDIFEQT
+547 NLKADIFEQT

-569 NHTISWYYGVGTNYY
+569 NHTISWYYGVGTYYY

-594 EVLARDKYSYAEG
+594 EVLARDKYSYVEG

-618 RGNNFIAEDTTFKNT
+618 RGDNFIAEDTTFKNT
-633 YNYEVTEA
+633 YNYELTEA

-647 GSTLAVDRLAENADV
+647 GTTLSVDRLAKDADV

-673 FYIDADNIECY
+673 FYIEADNIECY

-699 SANYNYHTYFRDCV
+699 SKNNNYHTYFNNCV

-724 FAAVFDNCELQW
+724 FSAVFDNCELQW

-759 KTSPYVFRDCKVTTD
+759 KTSPYVFRNCKVTTD
-774 GVSTGT
+774 GVSTGA
-780 VTGYYGRT
+780 VSGYYGRT
-788 WGASSNVTFIRTQTN
+788 WGAGSNATFIGTQTN
-803 GYILEAGWGEMSTGD
+803 GYVLEDGWGEMSTGD
-818 GKTAIFKEYANLS
+818 GTSAIFKEYNNVS
-831 GENAFVSNGEFSK
+831 GENAFVTKGQFSK
-844 ADNQTEA
+844 AENQSAE

-856 IETDKV
+856 IESANV

-871 IPVHYAYDIKP
+871 IPAHYAYDVKP
-882 VEVVTPAESDVKAVE
+882 VEIVTPAESGIAAVE
-897 VSDDVKFVDENN
+897 VSKEAKFVDESGK
-909 NGVATGSV
+909 GVATGSV
-917 SIAKE
+917 TAIEKA
-922 TASEEQVAAVK
+922 ASEEQVAAVK
-933 EAAASAENVNITDKA
+933 EAVANSEDIKLTDKA
-948 EIVDISLKNEEGNVI
+948 QIIDISLSNKDGSVV

-975 KDADV
+975 KNADI
-980 DYTKYTVVVYHLK
+980 DYTKYAVVVYHLK

-1026 VQSGDDNTPS
+1026 VESASGADTTITEDATVTAPT
-1036 KPDSGNTGDNTP
+1036 TGD
-1048 SKPDSGNTGDNTPS
+1048 
-1062 KPDSGNTGDNTPS
+1062 
-1075 KPDSGNTGDN
+1075 
-1085 TPSKPDSGNTGDNT
+1085 
-1099 PSKPD
+1099 
-1104 SGNTGDNTSSTPD
+1104 
-1117 AGNTTETPSTAETT
+1117 A
-1131 GSTTDTTATAPKTAD
+1131 
-1146 TAPVALYLL
+1146 APVAIYLL
-1155 LVFAAMMACTTVVT
+1155 LAVMAIMMACTVAG
-1169 KKRVR
+1169 KKRIR

>member
-1 MKISRK
+1 MKIGRK
-7 ARKLLSVVLTVVL
+7 AKKLLAVVLTFVL

-33 IAKAADAPEAGQS
+33 IAKAAGAPEAGKS
-46 YTLNF
+46 YVLDFTKLY
-51 AKAFS
+51 S
-56 EKTQLNGYTSE
+56 TKTQLNGYTSD
-67 DGVFKVISEN
+67 DGVFKVISEA

-88 AALYNG
+88 AAVYNG

-102 GGADISLGLCKYGHA
+102 GSAEIALTLCKYGSGTA
-117 TSFKITDAE
+117 FKVTDAS
-126 GKEIGSTS
+126 GKEVGSTS
-134 GKATT
+134 GKSDADAGSQSISYNGDAT
-139 DSDVEKVSYSGE
+139 
-151 AATLTI
+151 TLTI
-157 TCVGD
+157 TCEAS

-168 SVTVENYAKAGEAE
+168 SVMVNNFAKSDKVE
-182 SFTMMLDDIAKDGVV
+182 SFTLMLDDIAKEDVV

-203 YGEST
+203 YGDST

-213 QGETQYTVKSGKKV
+213 QGETQYTVKPGKTV
-227 TVDGKEYD
+227 TVDGKEYN

-245 SNNIPTIPVAGD
+245 SNNIPTIPGQGD

-269 TLTVYFNSS
+269 TMTVYFSS
-278 SFLRVHDYNTA
+278 TSFLRIHDYNTA

-296 TDTDTGI
+296 TDTETSI
-303 TSYTFAVIPGH
+303 NSYTFAVIPGH

-324 NNMFYAGYQYIVDK
+324 NNMFYAGYKYIVDK

-344 KFNNVDAKVSDSLE
+344 KFDNVDAKLTDSLE
-358 VSVVD
+358 ISVVD
-363 ANLGGSEIKLTD
+363 ANLGGNAIKLKD
-375 GANADLLEGHTYKL
+375 GTNADLLEGHEYKL

-403 DTFTVTGEAIVV
+403 DTFTATGEAIVV

-435 TVTEL
+435 TVKEL
-440 SLVNMVNGREYKA
+440 SLTNMVNGRSYKA
-453 TVSGDTYTCTLKP
+453 TVSGDSYTCTLKP
-466 GEYNTNV
+466 GEYNTSV

-506 EPAAFKSEIN
+506 EPVAFKSELN
-516 VPEDYATLN
+516 VPGDYATLN
-525 EASDAILN
+525 EASDAILR

-547 NLNTDIFEQT
+547 NLKADIFEQT

-569 NHTISWYYGVGTNYY
+569 NHTISWYYGVGTYYY

-594 EVLARDKYSYAEG
+594 EVLARDKYSYVEG

-618 RGNNFIAEDTTFKNT
+618 RGDNFIAEDTTFKNT
-633 YNYEVTEA
+633 YNYELTEA

-647 GSTLAVDRLAENADV
+647 GTTLSVDRLAKGADV
-662 TAYVYKERSNA
+662 TAYAYKERSNA
-673 FYIDADNIECY
+673 FYIEADNIECY

-699 SANYNYHTYFRDCV
+699 SKNNNYHTYFNNCV

-724 FAAVFDNCELQW
+724 FSAVFDNCELQW

-759 KTSPYVFRDCKVTTD
+759 KTSPYVFRNCKVTTD

-780 VTGYYGRT
+780 VSGYYGRT
-788 WGASSNVTFIRTQTN
+788 WGAGSNATFIGTQTN
-803 GYILEAGWGEMSTGD
+803 GYVLEDGWGEMSKGD
-818 GKTAIFKEYANLS
+818 GTSAIFKEYNNVS
-831 GENAFVSNGEFSK
+831 GENAFVTKGQFSK
-844 ADNQTEA
+844 AENQSVE

-856 IETDKV
+856 IESANV

-871 IPVHYAYDIKP
+871 IPAHYAYDVKP
-882 VEVVTPAESDVKAVE
+882 VEIVTPTESGIAAVE
-897 VSDDVKFVDENN
+897 VSKEAKFVDESGK
-909 NGVATGSV
+909 GVATGSV
-917 SIAKE
+917 AAIEKA
-922 TASEEQVAAVK
+922 ASEEQVAAVK
-933 EAAASAENVNITDKA
+933 EAAANAEDIKLTDKA
-948 EIVDISLKNEEGNVI
+948 QIIDISLSNKDGSVV

-975 KDADV
+975 KNADI
-980 DYTKYTVVVYHLK
+980 DYTKYAVVVYHLK

-1026 VQSGDDNTPS
+1026 VESASGADTTITEDATVTAPT
-1036 KPDSGNTGDNTP
+1036 TGD
-1048 SKPDSGNTGDNTPS
+1048 
-1062 KPDSGNTGDNTPS
+1062 
-1075 KPDSGNTGDN
+1075 
-1085 TPSKPDSGNTGDNT
+1085 
-1099 PSKPD
+1099 
-1104 SGNTGDNTSSTPD
+1104 
-1117 AGNTTETPSTAETT
+1117 A
-1131 GSTTDTTATAPKTAD
+1131 
-1146 TAPVALYLL
+1146 APVAIYLL
-1155 LVFAAMMACTTVVT
+1155 LAVMAIMMACTVAG
-1169 KKRVR
+1169 KKRIR

>member
-1 MKISRK
+1 MKIGRK
-7 ARKLLSVVLTVVL
+7 AKKLLAVVLTFVL

-33 IAKAADAPEAGQS
+33 IAKAAGAPEAGKS
-46 YTLNF
+46 YVLDFTKLY
-51 AKAFS
+51 S
-56 EKTQLNGYTSE
+56 TKTQLNGYTSD
-67 DGVFKVISEN
+67 DGVFKVISEA

-88 AALYNG
+88 AAVYNG

-102 GGADISLGLCKYGHA
+102 GSAEIALTLCKYGSGTA
-117 TSFKITDAE
+117 FKVTDAS
-126 GKEIGSTS
+126 GKEVGSTS
-134 GKATT
+134 GKSDADAGSQSISYNGDAT
-139 DSDVEKVSYSGE
+139 
-151 AATLTI
+151 TLTI
-157 TCVGD
+157 TCEAS

-168 SVTVENYAKAGEAE
+168 SVMVNNFAKSDKVE
-182 SFTMMLDDIAKDGVV
+182 SFTLMLDDIAKEDVV

-203 YGEST
+203 YGDST

-213 QGETQYTVKSGKKV
+213 QGETQYTVKPKKTV
-227 TVDGKEYD
+227 TVDGKEYN

-245 SNNIPTIPVAGD
+245 SNNIPTIPGQGD

-269 TLTVYFNSS
+269 TMTVYFSS
-278 SFLRVHDYNTA
+278 TSFLRIHDYNTA

-296 TDTDTGI
+296 TDTETSI
-303 TSYTFAVIPGH
+303 NSYTFAVIPGH

-324 NNMFYAGYQYIVDK
+324 NNMFYAGYKYIVDK

-344 KFNNVDAKVSDSLE
+344 KFDNVDAKLTDSLE
-358 VSVVD
+358 ISVVD
-363 ANLGGSEIKLTD
+363 ANLGGNAIKLKD
-375 GANADLLEGHTYKL
+375 GTNADLLEGHEYKL

-403 DTFTVTGEAIVV
+403 DTFTATGEAIVV

-435 TVTEL
+435 TVKEL
-440 SLVNMVNGREYKA
+440 SLTNMVNGRAYKA
-453 TVSGDTYTCTLKP
+453 TVSGDSYTCTLKP
-466 GEYNTNV
+466 GEYNTSV

-506 EPAAFKSEIN
+506 EPVAFKSELN
-516 VPEDYATLN
+516 VPGDYATLN
-525 EASDAILN
+525 EASDAILR

-547 NLNTDIFEQT
+547 NLKADIFEQT

-569 NHTISWYYGVGTNYY
+569 NHTISWYYGVGTYYY

-594 EVLARDKYSYAEG
+594 EVLARDKYSYVEG

-618 RGNNFIAEDTTFKNT
+618 RGDNFIAEDTTFKNT
-633 YNYEVTEA
+633 YNYELTEA

-647 GSTLAVDRLAENADV
+647 GTTLSVNRLAKDADV
-662 TAYVYKERSNA
+662 TAYAFKERSNA
-673 FYIDADNIECY
+673 FYIEADNIECY

-699 SANYNYHTYFRDCV
+699 SKNNNYHTYFNNCV

-724 FAAVFDNCELQW
+724 FSAVFDNCELQW

-759 KTSPYVFRDCKVTTD
+759 KTSPYVFRNCKVTTD

-780 VTGYYGRT
+780 VSGYYGRT
-788 WGASSNVTFIRTQTN
+788 WGAGSNATFIGTQTN
-803 GYILEAGWGEMSTGD
+803 GYVLEDGWGEMSTGD
-818 GKTAIFKEYANLS
+818 GTSAIFKEYNNVS
-831 GENAFVSNGEFSK
+831 GENAFVTKGQFSK
-844 ADNQTEA
+844 AENQSAE

-856 IETDKV
+856 IESANV

-871 IPVHYAYDIKP
+871 IPAHYAYDVKP
-882 VEVVTPAESDVKAVE
+882 VEIVTPTESGIAAVE
-897 VSDDVKFVDENN
+897 VSKEAKFVDESGK
-909 NGVATGSV
+909 GVATGSV
-917 SIAKE
+917 TAIEKD
-922 TASEEQVAAVK
+922 ASEEQVAAVK
-933 EAAASAENVNITDKA
+933 EAVANAEDIKLTDKA
-948 EIVDISLKNEEGNVI
+948 QIIDISLSNKDGSVV

-975 KDADV
+975 KNADI
-980 DYTKYTVVVYHLK
+980 DYTKYAVVVYHLK

-1026 VQSGDDNTPS
+1026 VESASGSDTTITEDATVTAPT
-1036 KPDSGNTGDNTP
+1036 TGD
-1048 SKPDSGNTGDNTPS
+1048 
-1062 KPDSGNTGDNTPS
+1062 
-1075 KPDSGNTGDN
+1075 
-1085 TPSKPDSGNTGDNT
+1085 
-1099 PSKPD
+1099 
-1104 SGNTGDNTSSTPD
+1104 
-1117 AGNTTETPSTAETT
+1117 A
-1131 GSTTDTTATAPKTAD
+1131 
-1146 TAPVALYLL
+1146 APVAIYLL
-1155 LVFAAMMACTTVVT
+1155 LAVMAIMMACTVAG
-1169 KKRVR
+1169 KKRIR

>member
-1 MKISRK
+1 MKIGRK
-7 ARKLLSVVLTVVL
+7 AKKLLAVVLTFVL

-33 IAKAADAPEAGQS
+33 IAKAAGAPEAGKS
-46 YTLNF
+46 YVLDFTKLY
-51 AKAFS
+51 S
-56 EKTQLNGYTSE
+56 TKTQLNGYTSD
-67 DGVFKVISEN
+67 DGVFKVISEA

-88 AALYNG
+88 AAVYNG

-102 GGADISLGLCKYGHA
+102 GSAEIALTLCKYGSGTA
-117 TSFKITDAE
+117 FKVTDAS
-126 GKEIGSTS
+126 GKEVGSTS
-134 GKATT
+134 GKSDADAGSQSISYNGDAT
-139 DSDVEKVSYSGE
+139 
-151 AATLTI
+151 TLTI
-157 TCVGD
+157 TCEAS

-168 SVTVENYAKAGEAE
+168 SVMVNNFAKSDKVE
-182 SFTMMLDDIAKDGVV
+182 SFTLMLDDIAKEDVV

-203 YGEST
+203 YGDST

-213 QGETQYTVKSGKKV
+213 QGETQYTVKPGKTV
-227 TVDGKEYD
+227 TVDGKEYN

-245 SNNIPTIPVAGD
+245 SNNIPTIPGQGD

-269 TLTVYFNSS
+269 TMTVYFSS
-278 SFLRVHDYNTA
+278 TSFLRIHDYNTA

-296 TDTDTGI
+296 TDTETSI
-303 TSYTFAVIPGH
+303 NSYTFAVIPGH

-324 NNMFYAGYQYIVDK
+324 NNMFYAGYKYIVDK

-344 KFNNVDAKVSDSLE
+344 KFENVNAKLSDSLE
-358 VSVVD
+358 ISVVD
-363 ANLGGSEIKLTD
+363 ANLGGNAIKLKD
-375 GANADLLEGHTYKL
+375 GANADLLEGHEYKL

-403 DTFTVTGEAIVV
+403 DTFTATGEAIVV

-435 TVTEL
+435 TVKEL
-440 SLVNMVNGREYKA
+440 SLTNMVNGRAYKA
-453 TVSGDTYTCTLKP
+453 TVSGDSYTCTLKP
-466 GEYNTNV
+466 GEYNTSV

-506 EPAAFKSEIN
+506 EPVAFKSELN
-516 VPEDYATLN
+516 VPGDYTTLN
-525 EASDAILN
+525 EASDAILR

-547 NLNTDIFEQT
+547 NLKADIFEQT

-569 NHTISWYYGVGTNYY
+569 NHTISWYYGVGTYYY

-594 EVLARDKYSYAEG
+594 EVLARDKYSYVEG

-618 RGNNFIAEDTTFKNT
+618 RGDNFIAEDTTFKNT
-633 YNYEVTEA
+633 YNYELTEA

-647 GSTLAVDRLAENADV
+647 GTTLSVDRLAKDADV

-673 FYIDADNIECY
+673 FYIEADNIECY

-699 SANYNYHTYFRDCV
+699 SKNNNYHTYFNNCV

-759 KTSPYVFRDCKVTTD
+759 KTSPYVFRNCKVTTD
-774 GVSTGT
+774 GVSTGA
-780 VTGYYGRT
+780 VSGYYGRT
-788 WGASSNVTFIRTQTN
+788 WGAGSNATFIGTQTN
-803 GYILEAGWGEMSTGD
+803 GYVLEDGWGEMSTGD
-818 GKTAIFKEYANLS
+818 GTSAIFKEYNNVS
-831 GENAFVSNGEFSK
+831 GENAFVTKGQFSK
-844 ADNQTEA
+844 AENQSAE

-856 IETDKV
+856 IESANV

-871 IPVHYAYDIKP
+871 IPAHYAYDVKP
-882 VEVVTPAESDVKAVE
+882 VEIVTPTESGIAAVE
-897 VSDDVKFVDENN
+897 VSKEAKFVDESGK
-909 NGVATGSV
+909 GVATGSV
-917 SIAKE
+917 TAIEKA
-922 TASEEQVAAVK
+922 ASEEQVAAVK
-933 EAAASAENVNITDKA
+933 EAVANAEDIKLTDKA
-948 EIVDISLKNEEGNVI
+948 QIIDISLSNKDGSVV

-975 KDADV
+975 KNADI
-980 DYTKYTVVVYHLK
+980 DYTKYAVVVYHLK

-1026 VQSGDDNTPS
+1026 VESASGADTTITEDATVTAPT
-1036 KPDSGNTGDNTP
+1036 TGD
-1048 SKPDSGNTGDNTPS
+1048 
-1062 KPDSGNTGDNTPS
+1062 
-1075 KPDSGNTGDN
+1075 
-1085 TPSKPDSGNTGDNT
+1085 
-1099 PSKPD
+1099 
-1104 SGNTGDNTSSTPD
+1104 
-1117 AGNTTETPSTAETT
+1117 A
-1131 GSTTDTTATAPKTAD
+1131 
-1146 TAPVALYLL
+1146 APVAIYLL
-1155 LVFAAMMACTTVVT
+1155 LAVMAIMMACTVAG
-1169 KKRVR
+1169 KKRIR

>member
-139 DSDVEKVSYSGE
+139 DGDVEKVSYSGE

-684 NCKILSSQDTLGRNG
+684 NCKILSSQDTIHLVEMVQLITTII
-699 SANYNYHTYFRDCV
+699 HTSV
-713 IGGNVDYICGE
+713 IV
-724 FAAVFDNCELQW
+724 
-736 KTYKDDEKD
+736 
-745 AAKNNAKLGYITAA
+745 
-759 KTSPYVFRDCKVTTD
+759 
-774 GVSTGT
+774 
-780 VTGYYGRT
+780 
-788 WGASSNVTFIRTQTN
+788 
-803 GYILEAGWGEMSTGD
+803 
-818 GKTAIFKEYANLS
+818 
-831 GENAFVSNGEFSK
+831 
-844 ADNQTEA
+844 
-851 AVADY
+851 
-856 IETDKV
+856 
-862 SAVNTVLGW
+862 
-871 IPVHYAYDIKP
+871 
-882 VEVVTPAESDVKAVE
+882 
-897 VSDDVKFVDENN
+897 
-909 NGVATGSV
+909 
-917 SIAKE
+917 
-922 TASEEQVAAVK
+922 
-933 EAAASAENVNITDKA
+933 
-948 EIVDISLKNEEGNVI
+948 
-963 KLSNGTLKISLK
+963 
-975 KDADV
+975 
-980 DYTKYTVVVYHLK
+980 
-993 DDNTLEKL
+993 
-1001 DVTVSDDAISFVT
+1001 
-1014 GGLSPFVIDYVE
+1014 
-1026 VQSGDDNTPS
+1026 
-1036 KPDSGNTGDNTP
+1036 
-1048 SKPDSGNTGDNTPS
+1048 
-1062 KPDSGNTGDNTPS
+1062 
-1075 KPDSGNTGDN
+1075 
-1085 TPSKPDSGNTGDNT
+1085 
-1099 PSKPD
+1099 
-1104 SGNTGDNTSSTPD
+1104 
-1117 AGNTTETPSTAETT
+1117 
-1131 GSTTDTTATAPKTAD
+1131 
-1146 TAPVALYLL
+1146 
-1155 LVFAAMMACTTVVT
+1155 
-1169 KKRVR
+1169 

>member
-1 MKISRK
+1 MKIGRK
-7 ARKLLSVVLTVVL
+7 AKKLLAVVLTFVL

-33 IAKAADAPEAGQS
+33 IAKAAGAPEAGKS
-46 YTLNF
+46 YVLDFTKLY
-51 AKAFS
+51 S
-56 EKTQLNGYTSE
+56 TKTQLNGYTSD
-67 DGVFKVISEN
+67 DGVFKVISEA

-88 AALYNG
+88 AAVYNG

-102 GGADISLGLCKYGHA
+102 GSAEIALTLCKYGSGTA
-117 TSFKITDAE
+117 FKVTDAS
-126 GKEIGSTS
+126 GKEVGSTS
-134 GKATT
+134 GKSDADAGSQSISYNGDAT
-139 DSDVEKVSYSGE
+139 
-151 AATLTI
+151 TLTI
-157 TCVGD
+157 TCEAS

-168 SVTVENYAKAGEAE
+168 SVMVNNFAKSDKVE
-182 SFTMMLDDIAKDGVV
+182 SFTLMLDDIAKEDVV

-203 YGEST
+203 YGDST

-213 QGETQYTVKSGKKV
+213 QGETQYTVKPGKTV
-227 TVDGKEYD
+227 TVDGKEYN

-245 SNNIPTIPVAGD
+245 SNNIPTIPGQGD

-269 TLTVYFNSS
+269 TMTVYFSS
-278 SFLRVHDYNTA
+278 TSFLRIHDYNTA

-296 TDTDTGI
+296 TDTETSI
-303 TSYTFAVIPGH
+303 NSYTFAVIPGH

-324 NNMFYAGYQYIVDK
+324 NNMFYAGYKYIVDK

-344 KFNNVDAKVSDSLE
+344 KFENVDAKLSDSLE
-358 VSVVD
+358 ISVVD
-363 ANLGGSEIKLTD
+363 ANLGGNAIKLKD
-375 GANADLLEGHTYKL
+375 GANADLLEGHEYKL

-403 DTFTVTGEAIVV
+403 DTFTATGEAIVV

-435 TVTEL
+435 TVKEL
-440 SLVNMVNGREYKA
+440 SLTNMVNGRSYKA
-453 TVSGDTYTCTLKP
+453 TVSGDSYTCTLKP
-466 GEYNTNV
+466 GEYNTSV

-506 EPAAFKSEIN
+506 EPVAFKSELN
-516 VPEDYATLN
+516 VPGDYATLN
-525 EASDAILN
+525 EASDAILR

-547 NLNTDIFEQT
+547 NLKADIFEQT

-569 NHTISWYYGVGTNYY
+569 NHTISWYYGVGTYYY

-594 EVLARDKYSYAEG
+594 EVLARDKYSYVEG

-618 RGNNFIAEDTTFKNT
+618 RGDNFIAEDTTFKNT
-633 YNYEVTEA
+633 YNYELTEA

-647 GSTLAVDRLAENADV
+647 GTTLSVNRLAKDADV

-673 FYIDADNIECY
+673 FYIEADNIECY

-699 SANYNYHTYFRDCV
+699 SKNNNYHTYFNNCV

-759 KTSPYVFRDCKVTTD
+759 KTSPYVFRNCKVTTD

-780 VTGYYGRT
+780 VSGYYGRT
-788 WGASSNVTFIRTQTN
+788 WGAGSNATFIGTQTN
-803 GYILEAGWGEMSTGD
+803 GYVLEDGWGEMSTGD
-818 GKTAIFKEYANLS
+818 GTSAIFKEYNNVS
-831 GENAFVSNGEFSK
+831 GENAFVTKGQFSK
-844 ADNQTEA
+844 AENQSAE

-856 IETDKV
+856 IESANV

-871 IPVHYAYDIKP
+871 IPAHYAYDVKP
-882 VEVVTPAESDVKAVE
+882 VEIVTPTESGIAAVE
-897 VSDDVKFVDENN
+897 VSKEAKFVDESGK
-909 NGVATGSV
+909 GVATGSV
-917 SIAKE
+917 AAIEKA
-922 TASEEQVAAVK
+922 ASEEQVAAVK
-933 EAAASAENVNITDKA
+933 EAAANAEDIKLTDKA
-948 EIVDISLKNEEGNVI
+948 QIIDISLSNKDGSVV

-975 KDADV
+975 KNADI
-980 DYTKYTVVVYHLK
+980 DYTKYAVVVYHLK

-1026 VQSGDDNTPS
+1026 VESASGADTTITDDATVTAPT
-1036 KPDSGNTGDNTP
+1036 TGDV
-1048 SKPDSGNTGDNTPS
+1048 
-1062 KPDSGNTGDNTPS
+1062 
-1075 KPDSGNTGDN
+1075 
-1085 TPSKPDSGNTGDNT
+1085 
-1099 PSKPD
+1099 
-1104 SGNTGDNTSSTPD
+1104 
-1117 AGNTTETPSTAETT
+1117 
-1131 GSTTDTTATAPKTAD
+1131 
-1146 TAPVALYLL
+1146 APVAIYLL
-1155 LVFAAMMACTTVVT
+1155 LAVMAIMMACTVAG
-1169 KKRVR
+1169 KKRIR

>member
-33 IAKAADAPEAGQS
+33 IAKAAGAPEAGQS

-77 DKAYWHDGQHG
+77 DKAYWHDGRHG

-102 GGADISLGLCKYGHA
+102 GDADISLGLCKYGHA

-139 DSDVEKVSYSGE
+139 DGDVEKVSYSGE

-213 QGETQYTVKSGKKV
+213 QGETQYTVKPGKKV

-269 TLTVYFNSS
+269 TLTVYFNST

-344 KFNNVDAKVSDSLE
+344 KFNNVDAKLSDSLE

-473 VTTNGGV
+473 VTTNGGI

-494 NEVYVELPAKEA
+494 NEVYIELPAKEA

-803 GYILEAGWGEMSTGD
+803 GYVLEAGWGEMSTGD

-1048 SKPDSGNTGDNTPS
+1048 SKPDSGNTGDN
-1062 KPDSGNTGDNTPS
+1062 K
-1075 KPDSGNTGDN
+1075 
-1085 TPSKPDSGNTGDNT
+1085 
-1099 PSKPD
+1099 
-1104 SGNTGDNTSSTPD
+1104 SSTPD

>member
-139 DSDVEKVSYSGE
+139 DGDVEKVSYSGE

-1036 KPDSGNTGDNTP
+1036 KPDSGNT
-1048 SKPDSGNTGDNTPS
+1048 
-1062 KPDSGNTGDNTPS
+1062 
-1075 KPDSGNTGDN
+1075 
-1085 TPSKPDSGNTGDNT
+1085 
-1099 PSKPD
+1099 
-1104 SGNTGDNTSSTPD
+1104 
-1117 AGNTTETPSTAETT
+1117 TETPSTAETT

>member
-139 DSDVEKVSYSGE
+139 DGDVEKVSYSGE

-453 TVSGDTYTCTLKP
+453 TVSGDTYTCSLKP

-473 VTTNGGV
+473 VTTNGGI

-699 SANYNYHTYFRDCV
+699 SANYNYRTYFRDCV

-1099 PSKPD
+1099 
-1104 SGNTGDNTSSTPD
+1104 SSTPD

>member
-1 MKISRK
+1 MKIGRK
-7 ARKLLSVVLTVVL
+7 AKKLLAVVLTFVL

-33 IAKAADAPEAGQS
+33 IAKAAGAPEAGKS
-46 YTLNF
+46 YVLDFTKLY
-51 AKAFS
+51 S
-56 EKTQLNGYTSE
+56 TKTHLNGYTSD
-67 DGVFKVISEN
+67 DGVFKVISEA

-88 AALYNG
+88 AAVYNG

-102 GGADISLGLCKYGHA
+102 GSAEIALTLCKYGSGTA
-117 TSFKITDAE
+117 FKVTDAS
-126 GKEIGSTS
+126 GKEVGSTS
-134 GKATT
+134 GKSDADAGSQSISYNGDAT
-139 DSDVEKVSYSGE
+139 
-151 AATLTI
+151 TLTI
-157 TCVGD
+157 TCEAS

-168 SVTVENYAKAGEAE
+168 SVMVNNFAKSDKVE
-182 SFTMMLDDIAKDGVV
+182 SFTLMLDDIAKEDVV

-203 YGEST
+203 YGDST

-213 QGETQYTVKSGKKV
+213 QGETQYTVKPGKTV
-227 TVDGKEYD
+227 TVDGKEYN

-245 SNNIPTIPVAGD
+245 SNNIPTIPGQGD

-269 TLTVYFNSS
+269 TMTVYFSS
-278 SFLRVHDYNTA
+278 TSFLRIHDYNTA

-296 TDTDTGI
+296 TDTETSI
-303 TSYTFAVIPGH
+303 NSYTFAVIPGH

-324 NNMFYAGYQYIVDK
+324 NNMFYAGYKYIVDK

-344 KFNNVDAKVSDSLE
+344 KFENVNAKLSDSLE
-358 VSVVD
+358 ISVVD
-363 ANLGGSEIKLTD
+363 ANLGGNAIKLKD
-375 GANADLLEGHTYKL
+375 GANADLLEGHEYKL

-403 DTFTVTGEAIVV
+403 DTFTATGEAIVV

-440 SLVNMVNGREYKA
+440 SLTNMVNGRAYKA
-453 TVSGDTYTCTLKP
+453 TVSGDSYTCTLKP
-466 GEYNTNV
+466 GEYNTSV

-506 EPAAFKSEIN
+506 EPVAFKSELN
-516 VPEDYATLN
+516 VPGDYATLN
-525 EASDAILN
+525 EASDAILR

-547 NLNTDIFEQT
+547 NLKADIFEQT

-569 NHTISWYYGVGTNYY
+569 NHTISWYYGVGTYYY

-594 EVLARDKYSYAEG
+594 EVLARDKYSYVEG

-618 RGNNFIAEDTTFKNT
+618 RGDNFIAEDTTFKNT
-633 YNYEVTEA
+633 YNYELTEA

-647 GSTLAVDRLAENADV
+647 GTTLSVDRLAKDADV

-673 FYIDADNIECY
+673 FYIEADNIECY

-699 SANYNYHTYFRDCV
+699 SKNNNYHTYFNNCV

-759 KTSPYVFRDCKVTTD
+759 KTSPYVFRNCKVTTD
-774 GVSTGT
+774 GVSTGA
-780 VTGYYGRT
+780 VSGYYGRT
-788 WGASSNVTFIRTQTN
+788 WGAGSNATFIGTQTN
-803 GYILEAGWGEMSTGD
+803 GYVLEDGWGEMSTGD
-818 GKTAIFKEYANLS
+818 GTSAIFKEYNNVS
-831 GENAFVSNGEFSK
+831 GENAFVTKGQFSK
-844 ADNQTEA
+844 AENQSAE

-856 IETDKV
+856 IESANV

-871 IPVHYAYDIKP
+871 IPAHYAYDVKP
-882 VEVVTPAESDVKAVE
+882 VEIVTPTESGIAAVE
-897 VSDDVKFVDENN
+897 VSKEAKFVDESGK
-909 NGVATGSV
+909 GVATGSV
-917 SIAKE
+917 TAIEKA
-922 TASEEQVAAVK
+922 ASEEQVAAVK
-933 EAAASAENVNITDKA
+933 EAVANAEDIKLTDKA
-948 EIVDISLKNEEGNVI
+948 QIIDISLSNKDGSVV

-975 KDADV
+975 KNADI
-980 DYTKYTVVVYHLK
+980 DYTKYAVVVYHLK

-1026 VQSGDDNTPS
+1026 VESASGADTTITEDATVTAPT
-1036 KPDSGNTGDNTP
+1036 TGD
-1048 SKPDSGNTGDNTPS
+1048 
-1062 KPDSGNTGDNTPS
+1062 
-1075 KPDSGNTGDN
+1075 
-1085 TPSKPDSGNTGDNT
+1085 
-1099 PSKPD
+1099 
-1104 SGNTGDNTSSTPD
+1104 
-1117 AGNTTETPSTAETT
+1117 A
-1131 GSTTDTTATAPKTAD
+1131 
-1146 TAPVALYLL
+1146 APVAIYLL
-1155 LVFAAMMACTTVVT
+1155 LAVMAIMMACTVAG
-1169 KKRVR
+1169 KKRIR

>member
-139 DSDVEKVSYSGE
+139 DGDVEKVSYSGE

-453 TVSGDTYTCTLKP
+453 TVSGDTYTCSLKP

-473 VTTNGGV
+473 VTTNGGI

-1099 PSKPD
+1099 
-1104 SGNTGDNTSSTPD
+1104 SSTPD

>member
-1 MKISRK
+1 MKIGRK
-7 ARKLLSVVLTVVL
+7 AKKLLAVVLTFVL

-33 IAKAADAPEAGQS
+33 IAKAAGAPEAGKS
-46 YTLNF
+46 YVLDFTKLY
-51 AKAFS
+51 S
-56 EKTQLNGYTSE
+56 TKTQLNGYTSD
-67 DGVFKVISEN
+67 DGVFKVISEA

-88 AALYNG
+88 AAVYNG

-102 GGADISLGLCKYGHA
+102 GSAEIALTLCKYGSGTA
-117 TSFKITDAE
+117 FKVTDAS
-126 GKEIGSTS
+126 GKEVGSTS
-134 GKATT
+134 GKSDADAGSQSISYNGDAT
-139 DSDVEKVSYSGE
+139 
-151 AATLTI
+151 TLTI
-157 TCVGD
+157 TCEAS

-168 SVTVENYAKAGEAE
+168 SVMVNNFAKSDKVE
-182 SFTMMLDDIAKDGVV
+182 SFTLMLDDIAKEDVV

-203 YGEST
+203 YGDST

-213 QGETQYTVKSGKKV
+213 QGETQYTVKPGKTV
-227 TVDGKEYD
+227 TVDGKEYN

-245 SNNIPTIPVAGD
+245 SNNIPTIPGQGD

-269 TLTVYFNSS
+269 TMTVYFSS
-278 SFLRVHDYNTA
+278 TSFLRIHDYNTA

-296 TDTDTGI
+296 TDTETSI
-303 TSYTFAVIPGH
+303 NSYTFAVIPGH

-324 NNMFYAGYQYIVDK
+324 NNMFYAGYKYIVDK

-344 KFNNVDAKVSDSLE
+344 KFENVNAKLSDSLE
-358 VSVVD
+358 ISVVD
-363 ANLGGSEIKLTD
+363 ANLGGNAIKLKD
-375 GANADLLEGHTYKL
+375 GANADLLEGHEYKL

-403 DTFTVTGEAIVV
+403 DTFTATGEAIVV

-435 TVTEL
+435 TVKEL
-440 SLVNMVNGREYKA
+440 SLTNMVNGRAYKA
-453 TVSGDTYTCTLKP
+453 TVSGDSYTCTLKP
-466 GEYNTNV
+466 GEYNTSV

-506 EPAAFKSEIN
+506 EPVAFKSELN
-516 VPEDYATLN
+516 VPGDYATLN
-525 EASDAILN
+525 EASDAILR

-547 NLNTDIFEQT
+547 NLKADIFEQT

-569 NHTISWYYGVGTNYY
+569 NHTISWYYGVGTYYY

-594 EVLARDKYSYAEG
+594 EVLARDKYSYVEG

-618 RGNNFIAEDTTFKNT
+618 RGDNFIAEDTTFKNT
-633 YNYEVTEA
+633 YNYELTEA
-641 EKTDIA
+641 EMTDIA
-647 GSTLAVDRLAENADV
+647 GTTLSVDRLAKDADV

-673 FYIDADNIECY
+673 FYIEADNIECY

-699 SANYNYHTYFRDCV
+699 SKNNNYHTYFNNCV

-759 KTSPYVFRDCKVTTD
+759 KTSPYVFRNCKVTTD
-774 GVSTGT
+774 GVSTGA
-780 VTGYYGRT
+780 VSGYYGRT
-788 WGASSNVTFIRTQTN
+788 WGAGSNATFIGTQTN
-803 GYILEAGWGEMSTGD
+803 GYVLEDGWGEMSTGD
-818 GKTAIFKEYANLS
+818 GTSAIFKEYNNVS
-831 GENAFVSNGEFSK
+831 GENAFVTKGQFSK
-844 ADNQTEA
+844 AENQSAE

-856 IETDKV
+856 IESANV

-871 IPVHYAYDIKP
+871 IPAHYAYDVKP
-882 VEVVTPAESDVKAVE
+882 VEIVTPTESGIAAVE
-897 VSDDVKFVDENN
+897 VSKEAKFVDESGK
-909 NGVATGSV
+909 GVATGSV
-917 SIAKE
+917 TAIEKA
-922 TASEEQVAAVK
+922 ASEEQVAAVK
-933 EAAASAENVNITDKA
+933 EAVANAEDIKLTDKA
-948 EIVDISLKNEEGNVI
+948 QIIDISLSNKDGSVV

-975 KDADV
+975 KNADI
-980 DYTKYTVVVYHLK
+980 DYTKYAVVVYHLK

-1026 VQSGDDNTPS
+1026 VESASGADTTITEDATVTAPT
-1036 KPDSGNTGDNTP
+1036 TGD
-1048 SKPDSGNTGDNTPS
+1048 
-1062 KPDSGNTGDNTPS
+1062 
-1075 KPDSGNTGDN
+1075 
-1085 TPSKPDSGNTGDNT
+1085 
-1099 PSKPD
+1099 
-1104 SGNTGDNTSSTPD
+1104 
-1117 AGNTTETPSTAETT
+1117 A
-1131 GSTTDTTATAPKTAD
+1131 
-1146 TAPVALYLL
+1146 APVAIYLL
-1155 LVFAAMMACTTVVT
+1155 LAVMAIMMACTVAG
-1169 KKRVR
+1169 KKRIR

>member
-1 MKISRK
+1 MKIGRK
-7 ARKLLSVVLTVVL
+7 AKKLLAVVLTFVL

-33 IAKAADAPEAGQS
+33 IAKAAGAPEAGKS
-46 YTLNF
+46 YVLDFTKLY
-51 AKAFS
+51 S
-56 EKTQLNGYTSE
+56 TKTQLNGYTSD
-67 DGVFKVISEN
+67 DGVFKVISEA

-88 AALYNG
+88 AAVYNG

-102 GGADISLGLCKYGHA
+102 GSAEIALTLCKYGKGTA
-117 TSFKITDAE
+117 FKVTDASGNE
-126 GKEIGSTS
+126 VGSTS
-134 GKATT
+134 GKSASDAESQSISYNGDAT
-139 DSDVEKVSYSGE
+139 
-151 AATLTI
+151 TLTI
-157 TCVGD
+157 TCEAS

-168 SVTVENYAKAGEAE
+168 SVTVNNFAKSDKVE
-182 SFTMMLDDIAKDGVV
+182 SFTLMLDDIAKEDVV

-203 YGEST
+203 YGDST

-213 QGETQYTVKSGKKV
+213 QGETQYTVKPGKTV
-227 TVDGKEYD
+227 TVDGKEYN

-245 SNNIPTIPVAGD
+245 SNNIPTIPGQGD

-269 TLTVYFNSS
+269 TMTVYFSS
-278 SFLRVHDYNTA
+278 TSFLRIHDYNTA

-296 TDTDTGI
+296 TDTETSI
-303 TSYTFAVIPGH
+303 NSYTFAVIPGH

-324 NNMFYAGYQYIVDK
+324 NNMFYAGYKYIVDK

-344 KFNNVDAKVSDSLE
+344 KFENVDAKLSDSLE
-358 VSVVD
+358 ISVVD
-363 ANLGGSEIKLTD
+363 ANLGGNAIKLKD
-375 GANADLLEGHTYKL
+375 GANADLLEGHEYKL

-403 DTFTVTGEAIVV
+403 DTFTATGEAIVV

-435 TVTEL
+435 TVKEL
-440 SLVNMVNGREYKA
+440 SLTNMVNGRSYKA
-453 TVSGDTYTCTLKP
+453 TVSGDSYTCTLKP
-466 GEYNTNV
+466 GEYNTSV

-506 EPAAFKSEIN
+506 EPVAFKSELN
-516 VPEDYATLN
+516 VPGDYATLN
-525 EASDAILN
+525 EASDAILR

-547 NLNTDIFEQT
+547 NLKADIFEQT

-569 NHTISWYYGVGTNYY
+569 NHTISWYYGVGTYYY

-594 EVLARDKYSYAEG
+594 EVLARDKYSYVEG

-618 RGNNFIAEDTTFKNT
+618 RGDNFIAEDTTFKNT
-633 YNYEVTEA
+633 YNYELTEA

-647 GSTLAVDRLAENADV
+647 GTTLSVNRLAKDADV

-673 FYIDADNIECY
+673 FYIEADNIECY

-699 SANYNYHTYFRDCV
+699 SKNNNYHTYFNNCV

-759 KTSPYVFRDCKVTTD
+759 KTSPYVFRNCKVTTD

-780 VTGYYGRT
+780 VSGYYGRT
-788 WGASSNVTFIRTQTN
+788 WGAGSNATFIGTQTN
-803 GYILEAGWGEMSTGD
+803 GYVLEDGWGEMSTGD
-818 GKTAIFKEYANLS
+818 GTSAIFKEYNNVS
-831 GENAFVSNGEFSK
+831 GENAFVTKGQFSK
-844 ADNQTEA
+844 AENQSAE

-856 IETDKV
+856 IESANV

-871 IPVHYAYDIKP
+871 IPAHYAYDVKP
-882 VEVVTPAESDVKAVE
+882 VEIVTPTESGIAAVE
-897 VSDDVKFVDENN
+897 VSKEAKFVDESGK
-909 NGVATGSV
+909 GVATGSV
-917 SIAKE
+917 TAIEKA
-922 TASEEQVAAVK
+922 ASEEQVAAVK
-933 EAAASAENVNITDKA
+933 EAAANAEDIKLTDKA
-948 EIVDISLKNEEGNVI
+948 QIIDISLSNKDGSVV

-975 KDADV
+975 KNADI
-980 DYTKYTVVVYHLK
+980 DYTKYAVVVYHLK

-1026 VQSGDDNTPS
+1026 VESASGADTTITDDATVTAPT
-1036 KPDSGNTGDNTP
+1036 TGD
-1048 SKPDSGNTGDNTPS
+1048 
-1062 KPDSGNTGDNTPS
+1062 
-1075 KPDSGNTGDN
+1075 
-1085 TPSKPDSGNTGDNT
+1085 
-1099 PSKPD
+1099 
-1104 SGNTGDNTSSTPD
+1104 
-1117 AGNTTETPSTAETT
+1117 A
-1131 GSTTDTTATAPKTAD
+1131 
-1146 TAPVALYLL
+1146 APVAIYLL
-1155 LVFAAMMACTTVVT
+1155 LAVMAIMMACTVAG
-1169 KKRVR
+1169 KKRIR

>member
-1 MKISRK
+1 MKIGRK
-7 ARKLLSVVLTVVL
+7 AKKLLAVVLTFVL

-33 IAKAADAPEAGQS
+33 IAKAAGAPEAGKS
-46 YTLNF
+46 YVLDFTKLY
-51 AKAFS
+51 S
-56 EKTQLNGYTSE
+56 TKTQLNGYTSD
-67 DGVFKVISEN
+67 DGVFKVISEAN
-77 DKAYWHDGQHG
+77 KAYWHDGQHG
-88 AALYNG
+88 AAVYNG

-102 GGADISLGLCKYGHA
+102 GSAEIALTLCKYGSGTA
-117 TSFKITDAE
+117 FKVTDAS
-126 GKEIGSTS
+126 GKEVGSTS
-134 GKATT
+134 GKA
-139 DSDVEKVSYSGE
+139 DADAGSQSISYNGD
-151 AATLTI
+151 ATTLTI
-157 TCVGD
+157 TCEAS

-168 SVTVENYAKAGEAE
+168 SVMVNNFAKSDKVE
-182 SFTMMLDDIAKDGVV
+182 SFTLMLDDIAKEDVV

-203 YGEST
+203 YGDST

-213 QGETQYTVKSGKKV
+213 QGETQYTVKPGKTV
-227 TVDGKEYD
+227 TVDGKEYN

-245 SNNIPTIPVAGD
+245 SNNIPTIPGQGD

-269 TLTVYFNSS
+269 TMTVYFSS
-278 SFLRVHDYNTA
+278 TSFLRIHDYNTA

-296 TDTDTGI
+296 TDTETSI
-303 TSYTFAVIPGH
+303 NSYTFAVIPGH

-324 NNMFYAGYQYIVDK
+324 NNMFYAGYKYIVDK

-344 KFNNVDAKVSDSLE
+344 KFENVNAKLSDSLE
-358 VSVVD
+358 ISIVD
-363 ANLGGSEIKLTD
+363 ANLGGNAIKLKD
-375 GANADLLEGHTYKL
+375 GANADLLEGHEYKL

-403 DTFTVTGEAIVV
+403 DTFTATGEAIVV

-440 SLVNMVNGREYKA
+440 SLTNMVNGRAYKA
-453 TVSGDTYTCTLKP
+453 TVSGDSYTCTLKP
-466 GEYNTNV
+466 GEYNTSV

-506 EPAAFKSEIN
+506 EPVAFKSELN
-516 VPEDYATLN
+516 VPGDYATLN
-525 EASDAILN
+525 EASDAILR

-547 NLNTDIFEQT
+547 NLKADIFEQT

-569 NHTISWYYGVGTNYY
+569 NHTISWYYGVGTYYY

-594 EVLARDKYSYAEG
+594 EVLARDKYSYVEG

-618 RGNNFIAEDTTFKNT
+618 RGDNFIAEDTTFKNT
-633 YNYEVTEA
+633 YNYELTEA

-647 GSTLAVDRLAENADV
+647 GTTLSVDRLAKDADV

-673 FYIDADNIECY
+673 FYIEADNIECY

-699 SANYNYHTYFRDCV
+699 SKNNNYHTYFNNCV

-759 KTSPYVFRDCKVTTD
+759 KTSPYVFRNCKVTTD
-774 GVSTGT
+774 GVSTGA
-780 VTGYYGRT
+780 VSGYYGRT
-788 WGASSNVTFIRTQTN
+788 WGAGSNATFIGTQTN
-803 GYILEAGWGEMSTGD
+803 GYVLEDGWGEMSTGD
-818 GKTAIFKEYANLS
+818 GTSAIFKEYNNVS
-831 GENAFVSNGEFSK
+831 GENAFVTKGQFSK
-844 ADNQTEA
+844 AENQSAE

-856 IETDKV
+856 IESANV

-871 IPVHYAYDIKP
+871 IPAHYAYDVKP
-882 VEVVTPAESDVKAVE
+882 VEIVTPTESGIAAVE
-897 VSDDVKFVDENN
+897 VSKEAKFVDESGK
-909 NGVATGSV
+909 GVATGSV
-917 SIAKE
+917 TAIEKA
-922 TASEEQVAAVK
+922 ASEEQVAAVK
-933 EAAASAENVNITDKA
+933 EAVANAEDIKLTDKA
-948 EIVDISLKNEEGNVI
+948 QIIDISLSNKDGSVV

-975 KDADV
+975 KNADI
-980 DYTKYTVVVYHLK
+980 DYTKYAVVVYHLK

-1026 VQSGDDNTPS
+1026 VESASGADTTITEDATVTAPT
-1036 KPDSGNTGDNTP
+1036 TGD
-1048 SKPDSGNTGDNTPS
+1048 
-1062 KPDSGNTGDNTPS
+1062 
-1075 KPDSGNTGDN
+1075 
-1085 TPSKPDSGNTGDNT
+1085 
-1099 PSKPD
+1099 
-1104 SGNTGDNTSSTPD
+1104 
-1117 AGNTTETPSTAETT
+1117 A
-1131 GSTTDTTATAPKTAD
+1131 
-1146 TAPVALYLL
+1146 APVAIYLL
-1155 LVFAAMMACTTVVT
+1155 LAVMAIMMACTVAG
-1169 KKRVR
+1169 KKRIR

>member
-33 IAKAADAPEAGQS
+33 IAKAAGAPEAGQS

-77 DKAYWHDGQHG
+77 DKAYWHDGRHG

-102 GGADISLGLCKYGHA
+102 GDADISLGLCKYGHA

-139 DSDVEKVSYSGE
+139 DGDVEKVSYSGE

-296 TDTDTGI
+296 IDTDTGI

-473 VTTNGGV
+473 VTTNGGI

-494 NEVYVELPAKEA
+494 NEVYIELPAKEA

-594 EVLARDKYSYAEG
+594 EVLARDKYSYVEG

-803 GYILEAGWGEMSTGD
+803 GYVLEAGWGEMSTGD

-1048 SKPDSGNTGDNTPS
+1048 SKPDSGNTGDNT
-1062 KPDSGNTGDNTPS
+1062 
-1075 KPDSGNTGDN
+1075 
-1085 TPSKPDSGNTGDNT
+1085 
-1099 PSKPD
+1099 
-1104 SGNTGDNTSSTPD
+1104 SSTPD

>member
-56 EKTQLNGYTSE
+56 EKTHLNGYTSE

-139 DSDVEKVSYSGE
+139 DGDVEKVSYSGE

-1062 KPDSGNTGDNTPS
+1062 KPDSGNTGDNT
-1075 KPDSGNTGDN
+1075 
-1085 TPSKPDSGNTGDNT
+1085 
-1099 PSKPD
+1099 
-1104 SGNTGDNTSSTPD
+1104 SSTSD

>member
-1 MKISRK
+1 MKIGRK
-7 ARKLLSVVLTVVL
+7 AKKLLAVVLTFVL

-33 IAKAADAPEAGQS
+33 IAKAAGAPEAGKS
-46 YTLNF
+46 YVLDFTKLY
-51 AKAFS
+51 S
-56 EKTQLNGYTSE
+56 TKTHLNGYTSD
-67 DGVFKVISEN
+67 DGVFKVVSEA

-88 AALYNG
+88 AAVYNG

-102 GGADISLGLCKYGHA
+102 GSAEIALTLCKYGKGTA
-117 TSFKITDAE
+117 FKVTDASGTE
-126 GKEIGSTS
+126 VGSTS
-134 GKATT
+134 GKSDADAGSQSISYNGDAT
-139 DSDVEKVSYSGE
+139 
-151 AATLTI
+151 TLTI
-157 TCVGD
+157 TCEAA

-168 SVTVENYAKAGEAE
+168 SVMVNNFAKSDKVE
-182 SFTMMLDDIAKDGVV
+182 SFTLMLDDIAKEDVV

-203 YGEST
+203 YGDST

-213 QGETQYTVKSGKKV
+213 QGETQYTVKPGKTV
-227 TVDGKEYD
+227 TVDGKEYN

-245 SNNIPTIPVAGD
+245 SNNIPTIPGQGD

-269 TLTVYFNSS
+269 TMTVYFSS
-278 SFLRVHDYNTA
+278 TSFLRIHDYNIA

-296 TDTDTGI
+296 TDTETSI
-303 TSYTFAVIPGH
+303 NSYTFAVIPGH

-324 NNMFYAGYQYIVDK
+324 NNMFYAGYKYIVDK

-344 KFNNVDAKVSDSLE
+344 KFDNVDAKLSDSLE
-358 VSVVD
+358 ISVVD
-363 ANLGGSEIKLTD
+363 ANLGGNAIKLKD
-375 GANADLLEGHTYKL
+375 GTNADLLEGHEYKL

-403 DTFTVTGEAIVV
+403 DTFTATGEAIVV

-435 TVTEL
+435 TVKEL
-440 SLVNMVNGREYKA
+440 SLTNMVNGRAYKA
-453 TVSGDTYTCTLKP
+453 TVSGDSYTCTLKP
-466 GEYNTNV
+466 GEYNTSV

-506 EPAAFKSEIN
+506 EPVAFKSELN
-516 VPEDYATLN
+516 VPGDYATLN
-525 EASDAILN
+525 EASDAILR

-547 NLNTDIFEQT
+547 NLKADIFEQT

-569 NHTISWYYGVGTNYY
+569 NHTISWYYGVGTYYY

-594 EVLARDKYSYAEG
+594 EVLARDKYSYVEG

-618 RGNNFIAEDTTFKNT
+618 RGDNFIAEDTTFKNT
-633 YNYEVTEA
+633 YNYELTEA

-647 GSTLAVDRLAENADV
+647 GTTLSVNRLAKDADV
-662 TAYVYKERSNA
+662 TAYAYKERSNA
-673 FYIDADNIECY
+673 FYIEADNIECY

-699 SANYNYHTYFRDCV
+699 SKNNNYHTYFNNCV

-759 KTSPYVFRDCKVTTD
+759 KTSPYVFRNCKVTTD

-780 VTGYYGRT
+780 VSGYYGRT
-788 WGASSNVTFIRTQTN
+788 WGAGSNATFIGTQTN
-803 GYILEAGWGEMSTGD
+803 GYVLEDGWGEMSTGD
-818 GKTAIFKEYANLS
+818 GTSAIFKEYNNVS
-831 GENAFVSNGEFSK
+831 GENAFVTKGQFSK
-844 ADNQTEA
+844 AENQSAE

-856 IETDKV
+856 IESANV

-871 IPVHYAYDIKP
+871 IPAHYAYDVKP
-882 VEVVTPAESDVKAVE
+882 VEIVTPTESGIAAVE
-897 VSDDVKFVDENN
+897 VSKEAKFVDESGK
-909 NGVATGSV
+909 GVATGSV
-917 SIAKE
+917 TAIEKA
-922 TASEEQVAAVK
+922 ASEEQVAAVK
-933 EAAASAENVNITDKA
+933 EAVANAEDIKLTDKA
-948 EIVDISLKNEEGNVI
+948 QIIDISLSNKDGSVV

-975 KDADV
+975 KNADI
-980 DYTKYTVVVYHLK
+980 DYTKYAVVVYHLK

-1026 VQSGDDNTPS
+1026 VESASGADTTITEDATVTAPT
-1036 KPDSGNTGDNTP
+1036 TGD
-1048 SKPDSGNTGDNTPS
+1048 
-1062 KPDSGNTGDNTPS
+1062 
-1075 KPDSGNTGDN
+1075 
-1085 TPSKPDSGNTGDNT
+1085 
-1099 PSKPD
+1099 
-1104 SGNTGDNTSSTPD
+1104 
-1117 AGNTTETPSTAETT
+1117 A
-1131 GSTTDTTATAPKTAD
+1131 
-1146 TAPVALYLL
+1146 APVAIYLL
-1155 LVFAAMMACTTVVT
+1155 LAVMAIMMACTVAG
-1169 KKRVR
+1169 KKRIR

>member
-1 MKISRK
+1 MKIGRK
-7 ARKLLSVVLTVVL
+7 AKKLLAVVLTFVL

-33 IAKAADAPEAGQS
+33 IAKAAGAPEAGKS
-46 YTLNF
+46 YVLDFTKLY
-51 AKAFS
+51 S
-56 EKTQLNGYTSE
+56 TKTQLNGYTSD
-67 DGVFKVISEN
+67 DGVFKVISEA

-88 AALYNG
+88 AAVYNG

-102 GGADISLGLCKYGHA
+102 GSAEIALTLCKYGSGTA
-117 TSFKITDAE
+117 FKVTDAS
-126 GKEIGSTS
+126 GKEVGSTS
-134 GKATT
+134 GKSDADAGSQSISYNGDAT
-139 DSDVEKVSYSGE
+139 
-151 AATLTI
+151 TLTI
-157 TCVGD
+157 TCEAS

-168 SVTVENYAKAGEAE
+168 SVMVNNFAKSDKVE
-182 SFTMMLDDIAKDGVV
+182 SFTLMLDDIAKEDVV

-203 YGEST
+203 YGDST

-213 QGETQYTVKSGKKV
+213 QGETQYTVKPGKTV
-227 TVDGKEYD
+227 TVDGKEYN

-245 SNNIPTIPVAGD
+245 SNNIPTIPGQGD

-269 TLTVYFNSS
+269 TMTVYFSS
-278 SFLRVHDYNTA
+278 TSFLRIHDYNTA

-296 TDTDTGI
+296 TDTETSI
-303 TSYTFAVIPGH
+303 NSYTFAVIPGH

-324 NNMFYAGYQYIVDK
+324 NNMFYAGYKYIVDK

-344 KFNNVDAKVSDSLE
+344 KFNNVDAKLTDSLE
-358 VSVVD
+358 ISVVD
-363 ANLGGSEIKLTD
+363 ANLGGNAIKLKD
-375 GANADLLEGHTYKL
+375 GTNADLLEGHEYKL

-403 DTFTVTGEAIVV
+403 DTFTATGEAIVV

-435 TVTEL
+435 TVKEL
-440 SLVNMVNGREYKA
+440 SLTNMVNGRSYKA
-453 TVSGDTYTCTLKP
+453 TVSGDSYTCTLKP
-466 GEYNTNV
+466 GEYNTSV

-506 EPAAFKSEIN
+506 EPVAFKSELN
-516 VPEDYATLN
+516 VPGDYATLN
-525 EASDAILN
+525 EASDAILR

-547 NLNTDIFEQT
+547 NLKADIFEQT

-569 NHTISWYYGVGTNYY
+569 NHTISWYYGVGTYYY

-594 EVLARDKYSYAEG
+594 EVLARDKYSYVEG

-618 RGNNFIAEDTTFKNT
+618 RGDNFIAEDTTFKNT
-633 YNYEVTEA
+633 YNYELTEA

-647 GSTLAVDRLAENADV
+647 GTTLSVDRLAKDADV

-673 FYIDADNIECY
+673 FYIEADNIECY

-699 SANYNYHTYFRDCV
+699 SKNNNYHTYFNNCV

-759 KTSPYVFRDCKVTTD
+759 KTSPYVFRNCKVTTD
-774 GVSTGT
+774 GVSTGA
-780 VTGYYGRT
+780 VSGYYGRT
-788 WGASSNVTFIRTQTN
+788 WGAGSNATFIGTQTN
-803 GYILEAGWGEMSTGD
+803 GYVLEDGWGEMSTGD
-818 GKTAIFKEYANLS
+818 GTSAIFKEYNNVS
-831 GENAFVSNGEFSK
+831 GENAFVTKGQFSK
-844 ADNQTEA
+844 AENQSAE

-856 IETDKV
+856 IESANV

-871 IPVHYAYDIKP
+871 IPAHYAYDVKP
-882 VEVVTPAESDVKAVE
+882 VEIVTPTESGIAAVE
-897 VSDDVKFVDENN
+897 VSKEAKFVDESGK
-909 NGVATGSV
+909 GVATGSV
-917 SIAKE
+917 TAIEKA
-922 TASEEQVAAVK
+922 ASEEQVAAVK
-933 EAAASAENVNITDKA
+933 EAVANAEDIKLTDKA
-948 EIVDISLKNEEGNVI
+948 QIIDISLSNKDGSVV

-975 KDADV
+975 KNADI
-980 DYTKYTVVVYHLK
+980 DYTKYAVVVYHLK

-1026 VQSGDDNTPS
+1026 VESAFGADTTITEDATVTAPT
-1036 KPDSGNTGDNTP
+1036 TGD
-1048 SKPDSGNTGDNTPS
+1048 
-1062 KPDSGNTGDNTPS
+1062 
-1075 KPDSGNTGDN
+1075 
-1085 TPSKPDSGNTGDNT
+1085 
-1099 PSKPD
+1099 
-1104 SGNTGDNTSSTPD
+1104 
-1117 AGNTTETPSTAETT
+1117 A
-1131 GSTTDTTATAPKTAD
+1131 
-1146 TAPVALYLL
+1146 APVAIYLL
-1155 LVFAAMMACTTVVT
+1155 LAVMAIMMACTVAG
-1169 KKRVR
+1169 KKRIR

>member
-1 MKISRK
+1 MKIGRK
-7 ARKLLSVVLTVVL
+7 AKKLLAVVLTFVL

-33 IAKAADAPEAGQS
+33 IAKAAGAPEAGKS
-46 YTLNF
+46 YVLDFTKLYSTKTL
-51 AKAFS
+51 
-56 EKTQLNGYTSE
+56 LNGYTSD
-67 DGVFKVISEN
+67 DGVFKVISEA

-88 AALYNG
+88 AAVYNG

-102 GGADISLGLCKYGHA
+102 GSAEIALTLCKYGSGTA
-117 TSFKITDAE
+117 FKVTDAS
-126 GKEIGSTS
+126 GKEVGSTS
-134 GKATT
+134 GKSDADAGSQSISYNGDAT
-139 DSDVEKVSYSGE
+139 
-151 AATLTI
+151 TLTI
-157 TCVGD
+157 TCEAS

-168 SVTVENYAKAGEAE
+168 SVMVNNFAKSDKVE
-182 SFTMMLDDIAKDGVV
+182 SFTLMLDDIAKEDVV

-203 YGEST
+203 YGDST

-213 QGETQYTVKSGKKV
+213 QGETQYTVKPGKTV
-227 TVDGKEYD
+227 TVDGKEYN

-245 SNNIPTIPVAGD
+245 SNNIPTIPGQGD

-269 TLTVYFNSS
+269 TMTVYFSS
-278 SFLRVHDYNTA
+278 TSFLRIHDYNTA

-296 TDTDTGI
+296 TDTETSI
-303 TSYTFAVIPGH
+303 NSYTFAVIPGH

-324 NNMFYAGYQYIVDK
+324 NNMFYAGYKYIVDK

-344 KFNNVDAKVSDSLE
+344 KFENVNAKLSDSLE
-358 VSVVD
+358 ISVVD
-363 ANLGGSEIKLTD
+363 ANLGGNAIKLKD
-375 GANADLLEGHTYKL
+375 GANADLLEGHEYKL

-403 DTFTVTGEAIVV
+403 DTFTATGEAIVV

-435 TVTEL
+435 TVKEL
-440 SLVNMVNGREYKA
+440 SLTNMVNGRAYKA
-453 TVSGDTYTCTLKP
+453 TVSGDSYTCTLKP
-466 GEYNTNV
+466 GEYNTSV

-506 EPAAFKSEIN
+506 EPVAFKSELN
-516 VPEDYATLN
+516 VPGDYTTLN
-525 EASDAILN
+525 EASDAILR

-547 NLNTDIFEQT
+547 NLKADIFEQT

-569 NHTISWYYGVGTNYY
+569 NHTISWYYGVGTYYY

-594 EVLARDKYSYAEG
+594 EVLARDKYSYVEG

-618 RGNNFIAEDTTFKNT
+618 RGDNFIAEDTTFKNT
-633 YNYEVTEA
+633 YNYELTEA

-647 GSTLAVDRLAENADV
+647 GTTLSVDRLAKDADV

-673 FYIDADNIECY
+673 FYIEADNIECY

-699 SANYNYHTYFRDCV
+699 SKNNNYHTYFNNCV

-759 KTSPYVFRDCKVTTD
+759 KTSPYVFRNCKVTTD
-774 GVSTGT
+774 GVSTGA
-780 VTGYYGRT
+780 VSGYYGRT
-788 WGASSNVTFIRTQTN
+788 WGAGSNATFIGTQTN
-803 GYILEAGWGEMSTGD
+803 GYVLEDGWGEMSTGD
-818 GKTAIFKEYANLS
+818 GTSAIFKEYNNVS
-831 GENAFVSNGEFSK
+831 GENAFVTKGQFSK
-844 ADNQTEA
+844 AENQSAE

-856 IETDKV
+856 IESANV

-871 IPVHYAYDIKP
+871 IPAHYAYDVKP
-882 VEVVTPAESDVKAVE
+882 VEIVTPTESGIAAVE
-897 VSDDVKFVDENN
+897 VSKEAKFVDESGK
-909 NGVATGSV
+909 GVATGSV
-917 SIAKE
+917 TAIEKA
-922 TASEEQVAAVK
+922 ASEEQVAAVK
-933 EAAASAENVNITDKA
+933 EAVANAEDIKLTDKA
-948 EIVDISLKNEEGNVI
+948 QIIDISLSNKDGSVV

-975 KDADV
+975 KNADI
-980 DYTKYTVVVYHLK
+980 DYTKYAVVVYHLK

-1026 VQSGDDNTPS
+1026 VESASGADTTITEDATVTAPT
-1036 KPDSGNTGDNTP
+1036 TGD
-1048 SKPDSGNTGDNTPS
+1048 
-1062 KPDSGNTGDNTPS
+1062 
-1075 KPDSGNTGDN
+1075 
-1085 TPSKPDSGNTGDNT
+1085 
-1099 PSKPD
+1099 
-1104 SGNTGDNTSSTPD
+1104 
-1117 AGNTTETPSTAETT
+1117 A
-1131 GSTTDTTATAPKTAD
+1131 
-1146 TAPVALYLL
+1146 APVAIYLL
-1155 LVFAAMMACTTVVT
+1155 LAVMAIMMACTVAG
-1169 KKRVR
+1169 KKRIR

>member
-1 MKISRK
+1 MKIGRK
-7 ARKLLSVVLTVVL
+7 AKKLLAVVLTFVL

-33 IAKAADAPEAGQS
+33 IAKAAGAPEAGKS
-46 YTLNF
+46 YVLDFTKLYSTKTL
-51 AKAFS
+51 
-56 EKTQLNGYTSE
+56 LNGYTSD
-67 DGVFKVISEN
+67 DGVFKVISEA

-88 AALYNG
+88 AAVYNG

-102 GGADISLGLCKYGHA
+102 GSAEIALTLCKYGSGTA
-117 TSFKITDAE
+117 FKVTDAS
-126 GKEIGSTS
+126 GKEVGSTS
-134 GKATT
+134 GKSDADAGSQSISYNGDAT
-139 DSDVEKVSYSGE
+139 
-151 AATLTI
+151 TLTI
-157 TCVGD
+157 TCEAS

-168 SVTVENYAKAGEAE
+168 SVMVNNFAKSDKVE
-182 SFTMMLDDIAKDGVV
+182 SFTLMLDDIAKEDVV

-203 YGEST
+203 YGDST

-213 QGETQYTVKSGKKV
+213 QGETQYTVKPGKTV
-227 TVDGKEYD
+227 TVDGKEYN

-245 SNNIPTIPVAGD
+245 SNNIPTIPGQGD

-269 TLTVYFNSS
+269 TMTVYFSS
-278 SFLRVHDYNTA
+278 TSFLRIHDYNTA

-296 TDTDTGI
+296 TDTETSI
-303 TSYTFAVIPGH
+303 NSYTFAVIPGH

-324 NNMFYAGYQYIVDK
+324 NNMFYAGYKYIVDK

-344 KFNNVDAKVSDSLE
+344 KFENVDAKLSDSLE
-358 VSVVD
+358 ISVVD
-363 ANLGGSEIKLTD
+363 ANLGGNAIKLKD
-375 GANADLLEGHTYKL
+375 GANADLLEGHEYKL

-403 DTFTVTGEAIVV
+403 DTFTATGEAIVV

-440 SLVNMVNGREYKA
+440 SLTNMVNGRAYKA
-453 TVSGDTYTCTLKP
+453 TVSGDSYTCTLKP
-466 GEYNTNV
+466 GEYNTSV

-506 EPAAFKSEIN
+506 EPVAFKSELN
-516 VPEDYATLN
+516 VPGDYATLN
-525 EASDAILN
+525 EASDAILR

-547 NLNTDIFEQT
+547 NLKADIFEQT

-569 NHTISWYYGVGTNYY
+569 NHTISWYYGVGTYYY

-594 EVLARDKYSYAEG
+594 EVLARDKYSYVEG

-618 RGNNFIAEDTTFKNT
+618 RGDNFIAEDTTFKNT
-633 YNYEVTEA
+633 YNYELTEA

-647 GSTLAVDRLAENADV
+647 GTTLSVDRLAKDADV

-673 FYIDADNIECY
+673 FYIEADNIECY

-699 SANYNYHTYFRDCV
+699 SKNNNYHTYFNNCV

-759 KTSPYVFRDCKVTTD
+759 KTSPYVFRNCKVTTD
-774 GVSTGT
+774 GVSTGA
-780 VTGYYGRT
+780 VSGYYGRT
-788 WGASSNVTFIRTQTN
+788 WGAGSNATFIGTQTN
-803 GYILEAGWGEMSTGD
+803 GYVLEDGWGEMSTGD
-818 GKTAIFKEYANLS
+818 GTSAIFKEYNNVS
-831 GENAFVSNGEFSK
+831 GENAFVTKGQFSK
-844 ADNQTEA
+844 AENQSAE

-856 IETDKV
+856 IESANV

-871 IPVHYAYDIKP
+871 IPAHYAYDVKP
-882 VEVVTPAESDVKAVE
+882 VEIVTPTESGIAAVE
-897 VSDDVKFVDENN
+897 VSKEAKFVDESGK
-909 NGVATGSV
+909 GVATGSV
-917 SIAKE
+917 TAIEKA
-922 TASEEQVAAVK
+922 ASEEQVAAVK
-933 EAAASAENVNITDKA
+933 EAVANAEDIKLTDKA
-948 EIVDISLKNEEGNVI
+948 QIIDISLSNKDGSVV

-975 KDADV
+975 KNADI
-980 DYTKYTVVVYHLK
+980 DYTKYAVVVYHLK

-1026 VQSGDDNTPS
+1026 VESASGADTTITEDATVTAPT
-1036 KPDSGNTGDNTP
+1036 TGD
-1048 SKPDSGNTGDNTPS
+1048 
-1062 KPDSGNTGDNTPS
+1062 
-1075 KPDSGNTGDN
+1075 
-1085 TPSKPDSGNTGDNT
+1085 
-1099 PSKPD
+1099 
-1104 SGNTGDNTSSTPD
+1104 
-1117 AGNTTETPSTAETT
+1117 A
-1131 GSTTDTTATAPKTAD
+1131 
-1146 TAPVALYLL
+1146 APVAIYLL
-1155 LVFAAMMACTTVVT
+1155 LAVMAIMMACTVAG
-1169 KKRVR
+1169 KKRIR

>member
-102 GGADISLGLCKYGHA
+102 GGADISLGICKYGHA

-139 DSDVEKVSYSGE
+139 DGDVEKVSYSGE

-203 YGEST
+203 YCEST

-453 TVSGDTYTCTLKP
+453 TVSGDTYTCSLKP

-473 VTTNGGV
+473 VTTNGGI

-1036 KPDSGNTGDNTP
+1036 KPDSGNTGDNT
-1048 SKPDSGNTGDNTPS
+1048 
-1062 KPDSGNTGDNTPS
+1062 
-1075 KPDSGNTGDN
+1075 
-1085 TPSKPDSGNTGDNT
+1085 
-1099 PSKPD
+1099 
-1104 SGNTGDNTSSTPD
+1104 SSTPD

>member
-1 MKISRK
+1 MKIGRK
-7 ARKLLSVVLTVVL
+7 AKKLLAVVLTFVL

-33 IAKAADAPEAGQS
+33 IAKAAGAPEAGKS
-46 YTLNF
+46 YVLDFTKLY
-51 AKAFS
+51 S
-56 EKTQLNGYTSE
+56 TKTHLNGYTSD
-67 DGVFKVISEN
+67 DGVFKVISEA

-88 AALYNG
+88 AAVYNG

-102 GGADISLGLCKYGHA
+102 GSAEIALTLCKYGSGTA
-117 TSFKITDAE
+117 FKVTDAS
-126 GKEIGSTS
+126 GKEVGSTS
-134 GKATT
+134 GKA
-139 DSDVEKVSYSGE
+139 DADAGSQSISYNGD
-151 AATLTI
+151 ATTLTI
-157 TCVGD
+157 TCEAS

-168 SVTVENYAKAGEAE
+168 SVMVNNFAKSDKVE
-182 SFTMMLDDIAKDGVV
+182 SFTLMLDDIAKEDVV

-203 YGEST
+203 YGDST

-213 QGETQYTVKSGKKV
+213 QGETQYTVKPGKTV
-227 TVDGKEYD
+227 TVDGKEYN

-245 SNNIPTIPVAGD
+245 SNNIPTIPGQGD

-269 TLTVYFNSS
+269 TMTVYFSS
-278 SFLRVHDYNTA
+278 TSFLRIHDYNTA

-296 TDTDTGI
+296 TDTETSI
-303 TSYTFAVIPGH
+303 NSYTFAVIPGH

-324 NNMFYAGYQYIVDK
+324 NNMFYAGYKYIVDK

-344 KFNNVDAKVSDSLE
+344 KFDNVDAKLTDSLE
-358 VSVVD
+358 ISVVD
-363 ANLGGSEIKLTD
+363 ANLGGNAIKLKD
-375 GANADLLEGHTYKL
+375 GTNADLLEGHEYKL

-403 DTFTVTGEAIVV
+403 DTFTATGEAIVV

-435 TVTEL
+435 TVKEL
-440 SLVNMVNGREYKA
+440 SFTNMVNGRAYKA
-453 TVSGDTYTCTLKP
+453 AVSGDSYTCTLKP
-466 GEYNTNV
+466 GEYNTSV

-506 EPAAFKSEIN
+506 EPVAFKSELN
-516 VPEDYATLN
+516 VPGDYATLN
-525 EASDAILN
+525 EASDAILR

-547 NLNTDIFEQT
+547 NLKADIFEQT

-569 NHTISWYYGVGTNYY
+569 NHTISWYYGVGTYYY

-594 EVLARDKYSYAEG
+594 EVLARDKYSYVEG

-618 RGNNFIAEDTTFKNT
+618 RGDNFIAEDTTFKNT
-633 YNYEVTEA
+633 YNYELTEA

-647 GSTLAVDRLAENADV
+647 GTTLSVDRLAKGADV
-662 TAYVYKERSNA
+662 TAYAYKERSNA
-673 FYIDADNIECY
+673 FYIEADNIECY

-699 SANYNYHTYFRDCV
+699 SKNNNYHTYFNNCV

-759 KTSPYVFRDCKVTTD
+759 KTSPYVFRNCKVTTD

-780 VTGYYGRT
+780 VSGYYGRT
-788 WGASSNVTFIRTQTN
+788 WGAGSNATFIGTQTN
-803 GYILEAGWGEMSTGD
+803 GYVLEDGWGEMSTGD
-818 GKTAIFKEYANLS
+818 GTSAIFKEYNNVS
-831 GENAFVSNGEFSK
+831 GENAFVTKGQFSK
-844 ADNQTEA
+844 AENQSAE

-856 IETDKV
+856 MESANV

-871 IPVHYAYDIKP
+871 IPAHYAYDVKP
-882 VEVVTPAESDVKAVE
+882 VEIVTPTESGIAAVE
-897 VSDDVKFVDENN
+897 VSKEAKFVDESGK
-909 NGVATGSV
+909 GVATGSV
-917 SIAKE
+917 TAIEKA
-922 TASEEQVAAVK
+922 ASEEQVAAVK
-933 EAAASAENVNITDKA
+933 EAVANAEDIKLTDKA
-948 EIVDISLKNEEGNVI
+948 QIIDISLSNKDGSVV

-975 KDADV
+975 KNADI
-980 DYTKYTVVVYHLK
+980 DYTKYAVVVYHLK

-1026 VQSGDDNTPS
+1026 VESASGADTTITEDATVTAPT
-1036 KPDSGNTGDNTP
+1036 TGD
-1048 SKPDSGNTGDNTPS
+1048 
-1062 KPDSGNTGDNTPS
+1062 
-1075 KPDSGNTGDN
+1075 
-1085 TPSKPDSGNTGDNT
+1085 
-1099 PSKPD
+1099 
-1104 SGNTGDNTSSTPD
+1104 
-1117 AGNTTETPSTAETT
+1117 A
-1131 GSTTDTTATAPKTAD
+1131 
-1146 TAPVALYLL
+1146 APVAIYLL
-1155 LVFAAMMACTTVVT
+1155 LAVMAIMMACTVAG
-1169 KKRVR
+1169 KKRIR

>member
-1 MKISRK
+1 MKIGRK
-7 ARKLLSVVLTVVL
+7 AKKLLAVVLTFVL

-33 IAKAADAPEAGQS
+33 IAKAAGAPEAGKS
-46 YTLNF
+46 YVLDFTKLYNT
-51 AKAFS
+51 
-56 EKTQLNGYTSE
+56 KTQLNGYTSD
-67 DGVFKVISEN
+67 DGVFKVISEA

-88 AALYNG
+88 AAVYNG

-102 GGADISLGLCKYGHA
+102 GSAEIALTLCKYGSGTA
-117 TSFKITDAE
+117 FKVTDAS
-126 GKEIGSTS
+126 GKEVGSTS
-134 GKATT
+134 GKSDADAGSQSISYNGDAT
-139 DSDVEKVSYSGE
+139 
-151 AATLTI
+151 TLTI
-157 TCVGD
+157 TCEAS

-168 SVTVENYAKAGEAE
+168 SVMVNNFAKSDKVE
-182 SFTMMLDDIAKDGVV
+182 SFTLMLDDIAKEDVV

-203 YGEST
+203 YGDST

-213 QGETQYTVKSGKKV
+213 QGETQYTVKPGKTV
-227 TVDGKEYD
+227 TVDGKEYN

-245 SNNIPTIPVAGD
+245 SNNIPTIPGQGD

-269 TLTVYFNSS
+269 TMTVYFSS
-278 SFLRVHDYNTA
+278 TSFLRIHDYNTA

-296 TDTDTGI
+296 TDTETSI
-303 TSYTFAVIPGH
+303 NSYTFAVIPGH

-324 NNMFYAGYQYIVDK
+324 NNMFYAGYKYIVDK

-344 KFNNVDAKVSDSLE
+344 KFNNVDAKLTDSLE
-358 VSVVD
+358 ISAVD
-363 ANLGGSEIKLTD
+363 ANLGGNAIKLKD
-375 GANADLLEGHTYKL
+375 GTNADLLEGHEYKL

-435 TVTEL
+435 TVKEL
-440 SLVNMVNGREYKA
+440 SLTNMVNGRSYKA
-453 TVSGDTYTCTLKP
+453 TVSGDSYTCTLKP
-466 GEYNTNV
+466 GEYNTSV

-506 EPAAFKSEIN
+506 EPVAFKSELN
-516 VPEDYATLN
+516 VPGDYATLN
-525 EASDAILN
+525 EASDAILR

-547 NLNTDIFEQT
+547 NLKADIFEQT

-569 NHTISWYYGVGTNYY
+569 NHTISWYYGVGTYYY

-594 EVLARDKYSYAEG
+594 EVLARDKYSYVEG

-618 RGNNFIAEDTTFKNT
+618 RGDNFIAEDTTFKNT
-633 YNYEVTEA
+633 YNYELTEA

-647 GSTLAVDRLAENADV
+647 GTTLSVNRLAKDADV

-673 FYIDADNIECY
+673 FYIEADNIECY

-699 SANYNYHTYFRDCV
+699 SKNNNYHTYFNNCV

-724 FAAVFDNCELQW
+724 FSAVFDNCELQW

-759 KTSPYVFRDCKVTTD
+759 KTSPYVFRNCKVTTD
-774 GVSTGT
+774 GVSTGA
-780 VTGYYGRT
+780 VSGYYGRT
-788 WGASSNVTFIRTQTN
+788 WGAGSNATFIGTQTN
-803 GYILEAGWGEMSTGD
+803 GYVLEDGWGEMSTGD
-818 GKTAIFKEYANLS
+818 GTSAIFKEYNNVS
-831 GENAFVSNGEFSK
+831 GENAFVTKGQFSK
-844 ADNQTEA
+844 AENQSAE

-856 IETDKV
+856 IESANV

-871 IPVHYAYDIKP
+871 IPAHYAYDVKP
-882 VEVVTPAESDVKAVE
+882 VEIVTPTESGIAAVE
-897 VSDDVKFVDENN
+897 VSKEAKFVDESGK
-909 NGVATGSV
+909 GVATGSV
-917 SIAKE
+917 TAIEKA
-922 TASEEQVAAVK
+922 ASEEQVAAVK
-933 EAAASAENVNITDKA
+933 EAVANAEDIKLTDKA
-948 EIVDISLKNEEGNVI
+948 QIIDISLSNKDGSVV

-975 KDADV
+975 KNADI
-980 DYTKYTVVVYHLK
+980 DYTKYAVVVYHLK

-1026 VQSGDDNTPS
+1026 VESASGADTTITEDATVTAPT
-1036 KPDSGNTGDNTP
+1036 TGD
-1048 SKPDSGNTGDNTPS
+1048 
-1062 KPDSGNTGDNTPS
+1062 
-1075 KPDSGNTGDN
+1075 
-1085 TPSKPDSGNTGDNT
+1085 
-1099 PSKPD
+1099 
-1104 SGNTGDNTSSTPD
+1104 
-1117 AGNTTETPSTAETT
+1117 A
-1131 GSTTDTTATAPKTAD
+1131 
-1146 TAPVALYLL
+1146 APVAIYLL
-1155 LVFAAMMACTTVVT
+1155 LAVMAIMMACTVAG
-1169 KKRVR
+1169 KKRIR

>member
-139 DSDVEKVSYSGE
+139 DGDVEKVSYSGE

-1062 KPDSGNTGDNTPS
+1062 KPDSGNT
-1075 KPDSGNTGDN
+1075 
-1085 TPSKPDSGNTGDNT
+1085 
-1099 PSKPD
+1099 
-1104 SGNTGDNTSSTPD
+1104 
-1117 AGNTTETPSTAETT
+1117 TETPSTAETT

>member
-139 DSDVEKVSYSGE
+139 DGDVEKVSYSGE

-389 STNDGGVRAAVGDS
+389 STNDGGVRAVGDS

-453 TVSGDTYTCTLKP
+453 TVSGDTYTCSLKP

-473 VTTNGGV
+473 VTTNGGI

-699 SANYNYHTYFRDCV
+699 STNYNYHTYFRDCV

-736 KTYKDDEKD
+736 KTYKDNEKD

-803 GYILEAGWGEMSTGD
+803 GYVLEAGWGEMSTGD
-818 GKTAIFKEYANLS
+818 GATAIFKEYANLS

-1036 KPDSGNTGDNTP
+1036 KPDSGNTGDNT
-1048 SKPDSGNTGDNTPS
+1048 
-1062 KPDSGNTGDNTPS
+1062 
-1075 KPDSGNTGDN
+1075 
-1085 TPSKPDSGNTGDNT
+1085 
-1099 PSKPD
+1099 
-1104 SGNTGDNTSSTPD
+1104 SSTPD